1 MTQGTAFPYQDFGFL
16 NFGVGLIVSHPAMR
30 SLALLLSS
38 VCVAAPVLPPGP
50 ADHVPPGAY
59 KAGQSPA
66 DAMKTMSLPPGFQVS
81 LVAAEPKVVQ
91 PIAMCFDERG
101 RLWVVEGMSYPKKRP
116 DGTGNDR
123 ILILE
128 DVKKDG
134 SYAKVTVFK
143 DGLNL
148 VSGIEVGHGG
158 VWVGAAPEFL
168 FIPKDADDKA
178 GQPVVLLD
186 GWGFHDTHETLNS
199 FVWGPDGWLY
209 GNHGV
214 FTHSVVGKPGTP
226 DEQRVKINAGVWRYH
241 PIRHVFEVFAEGTS
255 NPWGLDYDARGEF
268 FNTAC
273 VIPHLYHILPGA
285 RYQRQAGQHFN
296 AFTYDDI
303 KTIADHAHYAGGRVH
318 RPDPLK
324 VPESTD
330 AVGGGHAHSG
340 LAIYN
345 GDNFPEAYRGML
357 IFGNLHGHRLV
368 SDQVL
373 PEGSGFAGRHGN
385 DFLRSN
391 DATFIPV
398 SQRVGPDGALYVSDW
413 SDVQVCHNNTQEIW
427 DRSNGRLY
435 RVSFGNPANRSA
447 DLARIRDD
455 ELVEIALTDTNEY
468 YVRQARKVL
477 AERSLSGKAPMA
489 DSARARL
496 REVLTG
502 SADPLRRLR
511 ALWALQSTNLLDDA
525 LLAGG
530 LKDADPSVRGWAV
543 RLIAQQ
549 WTAGVPALAALAKV
563 ESSPVVRRE
572 LASALSYLP
581 LAQRAAIAEPLLAI
595 AEDAKDHN
603 IPLLLWYGIEPLV
616 GADAARGLA
625 LAAACRHPQTTDFI
639 YRRLA
644 SDAGAR
650 AQVLAIA
657 AREADA
663 ARRATLVSR
672 VVDGVRQAGSF
683 AAPAGWPALVA
694 GLRQGASPDLLANLH
709 ELDALAGDEAS
720 RAYYR
725 GHLADAK
732 APLPARQRALAVLV
746 AARDRGAA
754 PVIHKAFA
762 EKTTPSFRRALI
774 QALATV
780 GDADSPAVLL
790 GRFGVFSPEQL
801 NDAVAA
807 LASNAV
813 GGKALLAAVAAGQ
826 ADKALLSPLVV
837 RQLKSLGDQAL
848 DAQLAAVVGVVNA
861 TKADFAKNKARYE
874 AMLKPEAVRKGDIAA
889 GRQLFASTCGI
900 CHTFGYTGNQVGP
913 GLAGSNIGKLDYFL
927 ENVLNPNGVIGKDYQ
942 LNVFKLKGG
951 ATMSGIV
958 QFEDAQSFRLV
969 MPGGAKFTVAK
980 GEVEKREIL
989 PMSLMPEGLLD
1000 ALSKEQV
1007 INLVAYLQYP
1017 DGFPAT
1023 APGVWRLEGAI
1034 EGESLKVL
1042 SVTGGKT
1049 GGQKMGAFKASRWSG
1064 NDHLWWTGGKVGD
1077 TLTLALPVAAKGT
1090 YEVKFVGTKAHDY
1103 GTFELRLDGKPLGVE
1118 GYDFYNPAEVVTTG
1132 ELNGGR
1138 HELDAGEHRLEIK
1151 ILAPNPAATPRN
1163 MFGLDYL
1170 KLERK

>member
-1 MTQGTAFPYQDFGFL
+1 MRLFALFL
-16 NFGVGLIVSHPAMR
+16 ASA
-30 SLALLLSS
+30 
-38 VCVAAPVLPPGP
+38 CVAAPALPPGP
-50 ADHVPPGAY
+50 AVRVAPGAY
-59 KAGQSPA
+59 KSGQTPA
-66 DAMKTMSLPPGFQVS
+66 DAMRTMSLPPGFQVS

-101 RLWVVEGMSYPKKRP
+101 RLWVVEGMGYPKKRP
-116 DGTGNDR
+116 EGQGADR

-143 DGLNL
+143 EGLNL

-168 FIPKDADDKA
+168 FIPKDANDKA

-214 FTHSVVGKPGTP
+214 FTHSVVGKPGAP
-226 DEQRVKINAGVWRYH
+226 DAERQKINAGVWRYH
-241 PIRHVFEVFAEGTS
+241 PTRHVFEIFAEGTS
-255 NPWGLDYDARGEF
+255 NPWGLDYDAHGEF

-296 AFTYDDI
+296 PYTYDDI
-303 KTIADHAHYAGGRVH
+303 KTIADHAHYAGAKIH
-318 RPDPLK
+318 RPDALK
-324 VPESTD
+324 VPETTD

-345 GDNFPEAYRGML
+345 GDNFPAAYRGLL

-368 SDQVL
+368 SDQVV

-427 DRSNGRLY
+427 DRTNGRLY
-435 RVSFGNPANRSA
+435 RVSYGEAKSRA
-447 DLARIRDD
+447 RDLRALGGE
-455 ELVEIALTDTNEY
+455 ELVALALDDANEY
-468 YVRQARKVL
+468 FVRQARKVL
-477 AERSLSGKAPMA
+477 AERGAVEGAARQFLVAALKEAGPAP
-489 DSARARL
+489 
-496 REVLTG
+496 
-502 SADPLRRLR
+502 RRLR
-511 ALWALQSTNLLDDA
+511 ALWALQSTGSLDDA
-525 LLAGG
+525 LLAGA
-530 LKDADPSVRGWAV
+530 LQDADPSVRGWAV
-543 RLIAQQ
+543 RLIAQE
-549 WTAGVPALAALAKV
+549 WTAGVPALAELAKT
-563 ESSPVVRRE
+563 EPSAQVRRE

-581 LAQRAAIAEPLLAI
+581 LERRAAIAEPLLAR
-595 AEDAKDHN
+595 AEDAQDHN

-616 GADAARGLA
+616 GADAVRGLA
-625 LAAACRHPQTTDFI
+625 LAEVCRHPRTVDFI

-644 SDAGAR
+644 GDAAAR
-650 AQVLAIA
+650 AQVLSLAL
-657 AREADA
+657 RVSDS

-672 VVDGVRQAGSF
+672 VVEGVRQAGSF
-683 AAPAGWPALVA
+683 SAPEGWAVLVA
-694 GLRQGASPDLLANLH
+694 GLRQGASPDLLANLN

-725 GHLADAK
+725 GHLADEK

-746 AARDRGAA
+746 ASRDRAAA
-754 PVIHKAFA
+754 PVIHQVFA
-762 EKTTPSFRRALI
+762 EKTTPSFRRSLI

-780 GDADSPAVLL
+780 SDEASPAVLL

-801 NDAVAA
+801 TDAVAA
-807 LASNAV
+807 LASNAA
-813 GGKALLAAVAAGQ
+813 GGKALLAAVAAGK
-826 ADKALLSPLVV
+826 ADKTQLSPLVV
-837 RQLKSLGDQAL
+837 RQLKSLGDKEL

-861 TKADFAKNKARYE
+861 TKADFAKNKAKYE
-874 AMLKPEAVRKGDIAA
+874 AMLKPEAIRKGDITA
-889 GRQLFASTCGI
+889 GRQLFTSACGI

-980 GEVEKREIL
+980 GEVEQREIL

-1000 ALSKEQV
+1000 ALAKEQV
-1007 INLVAYLQYP
+1007 INLVAYLQFP
-1017 DGFPAT
+1017 DGFPAA
-1023 APGVWRLEGAI
+1023 APGVWRLEGAL
-1034 EGESLKVL
+1034 EGETLKVL

-1049 GGQKMGAFKASRWSG
+1049 SGQKMTSFKASRWSG

-1077 TLTLALPVAAKGT
+1077 TLTLALPVSAKGT

-1103 GTFELRLDGKPLGVE
+1103 GSFELRLDGRLLGEE
-1118 GYDFYNPAEVVTTG
+1118 GYDFYHPAEVVTTG
-1132 ELNGGR
+1132 ELNAGR
-1138 HELDAGEHRLEIK
+1138 HELDVGEHRLEIK

>member
-1 MTQGTAFPYQDFGFL
+1 
-16 NFGVGLIVSHPAMR
+16 MR
-30 SLALLLSS
+30 FLALFLVSA
-38 VCVAAPVLPPGP
+38 CVAAPALPPGP
-50 ADHVPPGAY
+50 VVRIAPGAY
-59 KAGQSPA
+59 KNGQTAA
-66 DAMKTMSLPPGFQVS
+66 DAMKSMSLPKGFQVS

-116 DGTGNDR
+116 DGTGPDR

-134 SYAKVTVFK
+134 SYSKVTVFK

-178 GQPVVLLD
+178 GKPVVLLD
-186 GWGFHDTHETLNS
+186 GWGFQDTHETLNS

-214 FTHSVVGKPGTP
+214 FTHSVVGKPGAP
-226 DEQRVKINAGVWRYH
+226 DTKRVKINAGVWRFH
-241 PIRHVFEVFAEGTS
+241 PTRHIFEVFAEGTS
-255 NPWGLDYDARGEF
+255 NPWGLDYNARGEF

-296 AFTYDDI
+296 PFTYDDI
-303 KTIADHAHYAGGRVH
+303 KTIADHAHYAGGRIH
-318 RPDPLK
+318 KPDPLK
-324 VPESTD
+324 IPETTD

-368 SDQVL
+368 SDQV
-373 PEGSGFAGRHGN
+373 EAAGSGFVGHHGN

-398 SQRVGPDGALYVSDW
+398 SQRVGPDGALYLSDW

-427 DRSNGRLY
+427 DRTNGRIY
-435 RVSFGNPANRSA
+435 RVGFGNPVSRARDLGALA
-447 DLARIRDD
+447 DA
-455 ELVEIALTDTNEY
+455 ELVEVALADANEY
-468 YVRQARKVL
+468 FVRQARKVL
-477 AERSLSGKAPMA
+477 AERGLAGVRISGESREK
-489 DSARARL
+489 L
-496 REVLTG
+496 RSVLT
-502 SADPLRRLR
+502 SEADPLRRLR
-511 ALWALQSTNLLDDA
+511 ALWILQSANLLDDA
-525 LLAGG
+525 LLAAS
-530 LKDADPSVRGWAV
+530 LKDVDPSVRGWAV

-549 WTAGVPALAALAKV
+549 WTAGVPALAELAKT
-563 ESSPVVRRE
+563 ESSAQVRRE

-581 LAQRAAIAEPLLAI
+581 LSQRAAIAEPLLAR

-625 LAAACRHPQTTDFI
+625 LATVSRHPQTTDFI

-644 SDAGAR
+644 SDARAR
-650 AQVLAIA
+650 AQVLALA
-657 AREADA
+657 LREQDT
-663 ARRATLVSR
+663 ARRAPLVAR
-672 VVDGVRQAGSF
+672 VVEGVRQSGSF
-683 AAPAGWPALVA
+683 SAPEGWAALVA
-694 GLRQGASPDLLANLH
+694 ALRQGASPDLLANLN
-709 ELDALAGDEAS
+709 ELDALTGDEAS

-725 GHLADAK
+725 AHLADEK

-746 AARDRGAA
+746 ASRDRAA
-754 PVIHKAFA
+754 ALVIHQVFA

-780 GDADSPAVLL
+780 GDAASPAVLL
-790 GRFGVFSPEQL
+790 GHFGVFSPEQL

-807 LASNAV
+807 LAGNAA
-813 GGKALLAAVAAGQ
+813 GGKALLAAVAAGK

-837 RQLKSLGDQAL
+837 RQLKSLGDQEL
-848 DAQLAAVVGVVNA
+848 DAQLTTIVGVVNA
-861 TKADFAKNKARYE
+861 TKADFAKNKAKYE
-874 AMLKPEAVRKGDIAA
+874 AMLTPVAVRKGDIAA
-889 GRQLFASTCGI
+889 GRQLFTSACGI
-900 CHTFGYTGNQVGP
+900 CHTFGTVGNLVGP

-942 LNVFKLKGG
+942 LNVFKLKSG

-980 GEVEKREIL
+980 GEVEKRETL

-1000 ALSKEQV
+1000 ALTKNQV
-1007 INLVAYLQYP
+1007 INLVAYLQNP
-1017 DGFPAT
+1017 DGFPAS
-1023 APGVWRLEGAI
+1023 AAGVWRLEGAI
-1034 EGESLKVL
+1034 EGETLKVL
-1042 SVTGGKT
+1042 AVTGGKT
-1049 GGQKMGAFKASRWSG
+1049 ASQKMGAFKASRWSG

-1077 TLTLALPVAAKGT
+1077 TLTLALPIAAKGT

-1103 GTFELRLDGKPLGVE
+1103 GAFELRLDGKLLGEE

-1138 HELDAGEHRLEIK
+1138 HELDIGEHRLEIK

-1163 MFGLDYL
+1163 MFGLDYV

>member
-1 MTQGTAFPYQDFGFL
+1 
-16 NFGVGLIVSHPAMR
+16 MR
-30 SLALLLSS
+30 FLALFLVSA
-38 VCVAAPVLPPGP
+38 CVAAPALPPGP
-50 ADHVPPGAY
+50 VVRIAPGAY
-59 KAGQSPA
+59 KNGQTAA
-66 DAMKTMSLPPGFQVS
+66 DAMKSMSLPKGFQVS

-116 DGTGNDR
+116 DGTGPDR

-134 SYAKVTVFK
+134 SYSKVTVFK

-178 GQPVVLLD
+178 GKPVVLLD
-186 GWGFHDTHETLNS
+186 GWGFQDTHETLNS

-214 FTHSVVGKPGTP
+214 FTHSVVGKPGAP
-226 DEQRVKINAGVWRYH
+226 DTKRVKINAGVWRFH
-241 PIRHVFEVFAEGTS
+241 PTRHIFEVFAEGTS

-296 AFTYDDI
+296 PFTYDDI
-303 KTIADHAHYAGGRVH
+303 KTIADHAHYAGGRIH
-318 RPDPLK
+318 KPDPLK
-324 VPESTD
+324 IPETTD

-368 SDQVL
+368 SDQV
-373 PEGSGFAGRHGN
+373 EAAGSGFVGHHGN

-398 SQRVGPDGALYVSDW
+398 SQRVGPDGALYLSDW

-427 DRSNGRLY
+427 DRTNGRIY
-435 RVSFGNPANRSA
+435 RVSFGNPVSRARDLGALA
-447 DLARIRDD
+447 DA
-455 ELVEIALTDTNEY
+455 ELVEVALADANEY
-468 YVRQARKVL
+468 FVRQARKVL
-477 AERSLSGKAPMA
+477 AERGLAGVRISGESREK
-489 DSARARL
+489 L
-496 REVLTG
+496 RSVLT
-502 SADPLRRLR
+502 SEADPLRRLR
-511 ALWALQSTNLLDDA
+511 ALWILQSANLLDDA
-525 LLAGG
+525 LLAAS
-530 LKDADPSVRGWAV
+530 LKDADPSVRGWSV

-549 WTAGVPALAALAKV
+549 WTAGVPALAELAKT
-563 ESSPVVRRE
+563 ESSAQVRRE

-581 LAQRAAIAEPLLAI
+581 LSQRAAIAEPLLAR

-625 LAAACRHPQTTDFI
+625 LAAISRHPQTTDFI

-644 SDAGAR
+644 SDARAR
-650 AQVLAIA
+650 AQVLALA
-657 AREADA
+657 LREQDT
-663 ARRATLVSR
+663 ARRAPLVAR
-672 VVDGVRQAGSF
+672 VVEGVRQSGSF
-683 AAPAGWPALVA
+683 SAPEGWAALVA
-694 GLRQGASPDLLANLH
+694 ALRQGASPDLLANLN

-720 RAYYR
+720 RAFYR
-725 GHLADAK
+725 AHLADEK

-746 AARDRGAA
+746 ASRDRAAA
-754 PVIHKAFA
+754 PVIHEVFA

-780 GDADSPAVLL
+780 GDAASPAVLL
-790 GRFGVFSPEQL
+790 GHFGVFSPEQL
-801 NDAVAA
+801 GDAVAA
-807 LASNAV
+807 LAGNAA
-813 GGKALLAAVAAGQ
+813 GGKALLAAVAAGK

-837 RQLKSLGDQAL
+837 RQLKSLGDQEL
-848 DAQLAAVVGVVNA
+848 DAQLTAIVGVVNA
-861 TKADFAKNKARYE
+861 TKADFAKNKAKYE
-874 AMLKPEAVRKGDIAA
+874 AMLTPVAVRKGDIAA
-889 GRQLFASTCGI
+889 GRQLFTSACGI
-900 CHTFGYTGNQVGP
+900 CHTFGTVGNLVGP

-942 LNVFKLKGG
+942 LNVFKLKSG

-980 GEVEKREIL
+980 GEVEKRETL

-1000 ALSKEQV
+1000 ALTKNQV
-1007 INLVAYLQYP
+1007 INLVAYLQNP
-1017 DGFPAT
+1017 DGFPAS
-1023 APGVWRLEGAI
+1023 AAGVWRLEGAI
-1034 EGESLKVL
+1034 EGETLKVL
-1042 SVTGGKT
+1042 AITGGKT
-1049 GGQKMGAFKASRWSG
+1049 ASQKMGAFKASRWSG

-1077 TLTLALPVAAKGT
+1077 TLTLALPIAAKGT

-1103 GTFELRLDGKPLGVE
+1103 GAFELRLDGKLLGEE

-1132 ELNGGR
+1132 ELNGGQ
-1138 HELDAGEHRLEIK
+1138 HELDIGEHRLEIK

-1163 MFGLDYL
+1163 MFGLDYV

>member
-1 MTQGTAFPYQDFGFL
+1 
-16 NFGVGLIVSHPAMR
+16 MR
-30 SLALLLSS
+30 LLALFLASA
-38 VCVAAPVLPPGP
+38 CVAAPALPPGP
-50 ADHVPPGAY
+50 AVRVPPGAY
-59 KAGQSPA
+59 KTGQSPA

-101 RLWVVEGMSYPKKRP
+101 RLWVVEGMAYPKKRP
-116 DGTGNDR
+116 DGQGADR

-134 SYAKVTVFK
+134 SYAKVTVFME
-143 DGLNL
+143 GLNL

-178 GQPVVLLD
+178 GKPVVLLD

-226 DEQRVKINAGVWRYH
+226 DAERKKINAGVWRYH
-241 PIRHVFEVFAEGTS
+241 PTRHVFEIFAEGTS
-255 NPWGLDYDARGEF
+255 NPWGLDYDAQGEF

-296 AFTYDDI
+296 PFTYDDI
-303 KTIADHAHYAGGRVH
+303 KTIADHAHYAGFKVH
-318 RPDPLK
+318 RPDALK
-324 VPESTD
+324 VPETTD

-345 GDNFPEAYRGML
+345 GDNFPAAYRGML

-368 SDQVL
+368 SDQVV
-373 PEGSGFAGRHGN
+373 PEGSGFAGHHGN

-427 DRSNGRLY
+427 DRSNGRIY
-435 RVSFGNPANRSA
+435 RVSFGNPASRAGDMTRWTSHE
-447 DLARIRDD
+447 LAGATLDD
-455 ELVEIALTDTNEY
+455 ANEY
-468 YVRQARKVL
+468 FVRQARKVL
-477 AERSLSGKAPMA
+477 AERGPVEGAARQLLLAALKEPGPAP
-489 DSARARL
+489 
-496 REVLTG
+496 
-502 SADPLRRLR
+502 RRLR
-511 ALWALQSTNLLDDA
+511 ALWALQSTGSLDDA
-525 LLAGG
+525 LLAGA
-530 LKDADPSVRGWAV
+530 LKDDAPAVRGWAV

-549 WTAGVPALAALAKV
+549 WTAGVPALAALAKT
-563 ESSPVVRRE
+563 ENSPQVRRE
-572 LASALSYLP
+572 LASALAYLP
-581 LAQRAAIAEPLLAI
+581 LAQRAAIAEPLLAR

-616 GADAARGLA
+616 GADAERGLA
-625 LAAACRHPQTTDFI
+625 LAAVCLHPRTVDFI

-650 AQVLAIA
+650 AQVLALA
-657 AREADA
+657 ARETDA

-672 VVDGVRQAGSF
+672 VVEGVRQAGSF

-694 GLRQGASPDLLANLH
+694 GLRQGASPDLLANLN
-709 ELDALAGDEAS
+709 ELDALTGDEAS

-725 GHLADAK
+725 GHLADEK

-746 AARDRGAA
+746 ASRDRAAA
-754 PVIHKAFA
+754 PVIHRIFA
-762 EKTTPSFRRALI
+762 EKTTPGFRRALI
-774 QALATV
+774 QALAAV

-790 GRFGVFSPEQL
+790 GRFGVFSPEQR

-807 LASNAV
+807 LASNVA
-813 GGKALLAAVAAGQ
+813 GGKALLAAVAAGK
-826 ADKALLSPLVV
+826 ADKSLLSPLVV
-837 RQLKSLGDQAL
+837 RQLKSLGDQEL

-861 TKADFAKNKARYE
+861 TKADFAKNKAKYE
-874 AMLKPEAVRKGDIAA
+874 AILKPEAIRKGDIAA
-889 GRQLFASTCGI
+889 GRQLFASACGI
-900 CHTFGYTGNQVGP
+900 CHTFGYGGNQVGP

-1007 INLVAYLQYP
+1007 INLVAYLQFP
-1017 DGFPAT
+1017 DGFPVT

-1049 GGQKMGAFKASRWSG
+1049 SGQKMTAFKASRWSG

-1077 TLTLALPVAAKGT
+1077 TLTLALPVAAKGV

-1103 GTFELRLDGKPLGVE
+1103 GSFELRLDGKLLGVE

-1138 HELDAGEHRLEIK
+1138 HELDAGEHRLEVK

>member
-1 MTQGTAFPYQDFGFL
+1 
-16 NFGVGLIVSHPAMR
+16 MR
-30 SLALLLSS
+30 FLALFLVSA
-38 VCVAAPVLPPGP
+38 CVAAPALPPGP
-50 ADHVPPGAY
+50 VVRIAPGAY
-59 KAGQSPA
+59 KNGQTAA
-66 DAMKTMSLPPGFQVS
+66 DAMKSMSLPKGFQVS

-116 DGTGNDR
+116 DGTGPDR

-134 SYAKVTVFK
+134 SYSKVTVFK

-178 GQPVVLLD
+178 GKPVVLLD
-186 GWGFHDTHETLNS
+186 GWGFQDTHETLNS

-214 FTHSVVGKPGTP
+214 FTHSVVGKPGAP
-226 DEQRVKINAGVWRYH
+226 DTKRVKINAGVWRFH
-241 PIRHVFEVFAEGTS
+241 PTRHIFEVFAEGTS
-255 NPWGLDYDARGEF
+255 NPWGLDYNARGEF

-296 AFTYDDI
+296 PFTYDDI
-303 KTIADHAHYAGGRVH
+303 KTIADHAHYAGGRIH
-318 RPDPLK
+318 KPDPLK
-324 VPESTD
+324 IPETTD

-368 SDQVL
+368 SDQVE
-373 PEGSGFAGRHGN
+373 PAGSGFVGHHGN

-398 SQRVGPDGALYVSDW
+398 SQRVGPDGALYLSDW

-427 DRSNGRLY
+427 DRTNGRIY
-435 RVSFGNPANRSA
+435 RVSFGNPVSRARDLGALA
-447 DLARIRDD
+447 DA
-455 ELVEIALTDTNEY
+455 ELVEVALADANEY
-468 YVRQARKVL
+468 FVRQARKVL
-477 AERSLSGKAPMA
+477 AERGLAGVRISGESREK
-489 DSARARL
+489 L
-496 REVLTG
+496 RSVLT
-502 SADPLRRLR
+502 SEADPLRRLR
-511 ALWALQSTNLLDDA
+511 ALWILQSANLLDDA
-525 LLAGG
+525 LLAAS

-549 WTAGVPALAALAKV
+549 WTAGVPALAELAKS
-563 ESSPVVRRE
+563 ESSVQVRRE

-581 LAQRAAIAEPLLAI
+581 LSQRAAIAEPLLAR

-625 LAAACRHPQTTDFI
+625 LAAISRHPQTTDFI

-644 SDAGAR
+644 SDARAR
-650 AQVLAIA
+650 SQVLALA
-657 AREADA
+657 LREQDT
-663 ARRATLVSR
+663 ARRAPLVAR
-672 VVDGVRQAGSF
+672 VVEGVRQSGSF
-683 AAPAGWPALVA
+683 SAPEGWAALVA
-694 GLRQGASPDLLANLH
+694 ALRQGASPDLLANLN

-720 RAYYR
+720 RAFYR
-725 GHLADAK
+725 AHLADEK

-746 AARDRGAA
+746 ASRDRAA
-754 PVIHKAFA
+754 ALVIHQVFA

-780 GDADSPAVLL
+780 GDAASPAVLL
-790 GRFGVFSPEQL
+790 GHFGVFSPEQL

-807 LASNAV
+807 LAGNAA
-813 GGKALLAAVAAGQ
+813 GGKALLAAVAAGK

-837 RQLKSLGDQAL
+837 RQLKSLGDQEL
-848 DAQLAAVVGVVNA
+848 DAQLTAIVGVVNA
-861 TKADFAKNKARYE
+861 TKADFAKNKAKYE
-874 AMLKPEAVRKGDIAA
+874 AMLTPVAVRKGDIAA
-889 GRQLFASTCGI
+889 GRQLFTSACGI
-900 CHTFGYTGNQVGP
+900 CHTFGTVGNLVGP

-942 LNVFKLKGG
+942 LNVFKLKSG

-980 GEVEKREIL
+980 GEVEKRETL

-1000 ALSKEQV
+1000 ALTKEQV
-1007 INLVAYLQYP
+1007 INLVAYLQNP
-1017 DGFPAT
+1017 DGFPAS
-1023 APGVWRLEGAI
+1023 AAGVWRLEGAI
-1034 EGESLKVL
+1034 EGETLKVL
-1042 SVTGGKT
+1042 AITGGKT
-1049 GGQKMGAFKASRWSG
+1049 ASQKMGAFKASRWSG

-1077 TLTLALPVAAKGT
+1077 TLTLALPIAAKGT

-1103 GTFELRLDGKPLGVE
+1103 GAFELRLDGKLLGEE

-1138 HELDAGEHRLEIK
+1138 HELDVGEHRLEIK

-1163 MFGLDYL
+1163 MFGLDYV

>member
-1 MTQGTAFPYQDFGFL
+1 
-16 NFGVGLIVSHPAMR
+16 MR
-30 SLALLLSS
+30 FLALFLVSA
-38 VCVAAPVLPPGP
+38 CVAAPALPPGP
-50 ADHVPPGAY
+50 VVRIAPGAY
-59 KAGQSPA
+59 KNGQTAA
-66 DAMKTMSLPPGFQVS
+66 DAMKSMSLPKGFQVS

-116 DGTGNDR
+116 DGTGPDR

-134 SYAKVTVFK
+134 SYSKVTVFK

-178 GQPVVLLD
+178 GKPVVLLD
-186 GWGFHDTHETLNS
+186 GWGFQDTHETLNS

-214 FTHSVVGKPGTP
+214 FTHSVVGKPGAP
-226 DEQRVKINAGVWRYH
+226 DTKRVKINAGVWRFH
-241 PIRHVFEVFAEGTS
+241 PTRHIFEVFAEGTS

-296 AFTYDDI
+296 PFTYDDI
-303 KTIADHAHYAGGRVH
+303 KTIADHAHYAGGRIH
-318 RPDPLK
+318 KPDPLK
-324 VPESTD
+324 IPETTD

-368 SDQVL
+368 SDQV
-373 PEGSGFAGRHGN
+373 EAAGSGFVGHHGN

-398 SQRVGPDGALYVSDW
+398 SQRVGPDGALYLSDW

-427 DRSNGRLY
+427 DRTNGRIY
-435 RVSFGNPANRSA
+435 RVSFGNPVSRARDLGALA
-447 DLARIRDD
+447 DA
-455 ELVEIALTDTNEY
+455 ELVEVALADANEY
-468 YVRQARKVL
+468 FVRQARKVL
-477 AERSLSGKAPMA
+477 AERGLAGVRISGESREK
-489 DSARARL
+489 L
-496 REVLTG
+496 RSVLT
-502 SADPLRRLR
+502 SEADPLRRLR
-511 ALWALQSTNLLDDA
+511 ALWILQSANLLDDA
-525 LLAGG
+525 LLAAS
-530 LKDADPSVRGWAV
+530 LKDVDPSVRGWAV

-549 WTAGVPALAALAKV
+549 WTAGVPALAELAKS
-563 ESSPVVRRE
+563 ESSVQVRRE

-581 LAQRAAIAEPLLAI
+581 LSQRAAIAEPLLAR

-625 LAAACRHPQTTDFI
+625 LAAISRHPQTTDFI

-644 SDAGAR
+644 SDARAR
-650 AQVLAIA
+650 SQVLALA
-657 AREADA
+657 LREQDT
-663 ARRATLVSR
+663 ARRAPLVAR
-672 VVDGVRQAGSF
+672 VVEGVRQSGSF
-683 AAPAGWPALVA
+683 SAPEGWAALVA
-694 GLRQGASPDLLANLH
+694 ALRQGASPDLLANLN

-720 RAYYR
+720 RAFYR
-725 GHLADAK
+725 AHLADEK

-746 AARDRGAA
+746 ASRDRAAA
-754 PVIHKAFA
+754 PVIHEVFA

-780 GDADSPAVLL
+780 GDAASPAVLL
-790 GRFGVFSPEQL
+790 GHFGVFSPEQL
-801 NDAVAA
+801 GDAVAS
-807 LASNAV
+807 LAGNAA
-813 GGKALLAAVAAGQ
+813 GGKALLAAVAAGK

-837 RQLKSLGDQAL
+837 RQLKSLGDQEL
-848 DAQLAAVVGVVNA
+848 DAQLTAIVGVVNA
-861 TKADFAKNKARYE
+861 TKADFAKNKAKYE
-874 AMLKPEAVRKGDIAA
+874 AMLTPVAVRKGDIAA
-889 GRQLFASTCGI
+889 GRQLFTSACGI
-900 CHTFGYTGNQVGP
+900 CHTFGTVGNLVGP

-942 LNVFKLKGG
+942 LNVFKLKSG

-980 GEVEKREIL
+980 GEVEKRETL

-1000 ALSKEQV
+1000 ALTKNQV
-1007 INLVAYLQYP
+1007 INLVAYLQNP
-1017 DGFPAT
+1017 DGFPAS
-1023 APGVWRLEGAI
+1023 AAGVWRLEGAI
-1034 EGESLKVL
+1034 EGENLKVL
-1042 SVTGGKT
+1042 AVTGGKT
-1049 GGQKMGAFKASRWSG
+1049 ASQKMGAFKASRWSG

-1077 TLTLALPVAAKGT
+1077 TLTLALPIAAKGT

-1103 GTFELRLDGKPLGVE
+1103 GAFELRLDGKLLGEE

-1138 HELDAGEHRLEIK
+1138 HELDIGEHRLEIK

-1163 MFGLDYL
+1163 MFGLDYV

>member
-1 MTQGTAFPYQDFGFL
+1 
-16 NFGVGLIVSHPAMR
+16 MR
-30 SLALLLSS
+30 FLALLFASA
-38 VCVAAPVLPPGP
+38 CVAAPALPPGP
-50 ADHVPPGAY
+50 AVRVAPGAY
-59 KAGQSPA
+59 KTGQTPT

-116 DGTGNDR
+116 DGQGADR

-128 DVKKDG
+128 DVQKDG

-143 DGLNL
+143 EGLNL

-158 VWVGAAPEFL
+158 VWIGAAPEFL
-168 FIPKDADDKA
+168 FIPKDANDKA
-178 GQPVVLLD
+178 GNPVVLLD
-186 GWGFHDTHETLNS
+186 GWGFQDTHETLNS

-226 DEQRVKINAGVWRYH
+226 DAERKKINAGVWRFH
-241 PIRHVFEVFAEGTS
+241 PTRQIFEVFAEGTS
-255 NPWGLDYDARGEF
+255 NPWGLDFDAHGEF

-296 AFTYDDI
+296 PFTYDDI
-303 KTIADHAHYAGGRVH
+303 KTIADHAHYAGGRIH
-318 RPDPLK
+318 KPDPLK
-324 VPESTD
+324 IPETTD

-345 GDNFPEAYRGML
+345 GDNFPAAYRGML

-368 SDQVL
+368 SDQVV
-373 PEGSGFAGRHGN
+373 PEGSGFAGHHGN

-398 SQRVGPDGALYVSDW
+398 SQRIGPDGALYVSDW

-435 RVSFGNPANRSA
+435 RVSYGNPVSRAHDLGKLA
-447 DLARIRDD
+447 DA
-455 ELVEIALTDTNEY
+455 ELVEIALADANEY
-468 YVRQARKVL
+468 FVRQARKVL
-477 AERSLSGKAPMA
+477 AERGLAGVRIAGESREK
-489 DSARARL
+489 L
-496 REVLTG
+496 RSVLTAD
-502 SADPLRRLR
+502 ADPLRRLR
-511 ALWALQSTNLLDDA
+511 ALWVLQSANLLDDA
-525 LLAGG
+525 LLAGA
-530 LKDADPSVRGWAV
+530 LKDAEPSVRGWAV

-549 WTAGVPALAALAKV
+549 WTAGVPALAALAKT
-563 ESSPVVRRE
+563 EPSAQVRRE

-581 LAQRAAIAEPLLAI
+581 LAQRAAIAEPLLAR
-595 AEDAKDHN
+595 AEDASDHN

-616 GADAARGLA
+616 GADAGRGLA
-625 LAAACRHPQTTDFI
+625 LAAVSRHPRTTDFI

-657 AREADA
+657 ARETDA
-663 ARRATLVSR
+663 TRRATLVSR
-672 VVDGVRQAGSF
+672 VVEGVRQAGSF
-683 AAPAGWPALVA
+683 AAPAGWPTLVA
-694 GLRQGASPDLLANLH
+694 GLRQGASPDLLANLN
-709 ELDALAGDEAS
+709 ELDALTGDESS
-720 RAYYR
+720 RAFYR
-725 GHLADAK
+725 GHLAEVK

-746 AARDRGAA
+746 ASRDRAAA
-754 PVIHKAFA
+754 PVIHRVFA
-762 EKTTPSFRRALI
+762 EQTTPSFRRALI

-807 LASNAV
+807 LASNAA
-813 GGKALLAAVAAGQ
+813 GGKALLAAVAAGK

-837 RQLKSLGDQAL
+837 RQLKSLGDKDL
-848 DAQLAAVVGVVNA
+848 DGQLAAVVGVVNA
-861 TKADFAKNKARYE
+861 TKADFAKTKAKYE
-874 AMLKPEAVRKGDIAA
+874 AMLKPDAVRKGDIAA
-889 GRQLFASTCGI
+889 GRQLFTTSCGI
-900 CHTFGYTGNQVGP
+900 CHTFGYIGNQVGP

-958 QFEDAQSFRLV
+958 QFEDAQSFRLA

-1000 ALSKEQV
+1000 ALTKEQV
-1007 INLVAYLQYP
+1007 INLVAYLQFP

-1034 EGESLKVL
+1034 EGETLKVL
-1042 SVTGGKT
+1042 AVTGGKT
-1049 GGQKMGAFKASRWSG
+1049 SGQKMTSFKASRWSG

-1077 TLTLALPVAAKGT
+1077 TLTLALPVSAKGT

-1103 GTFELRLDGKPLGVE
+1103 GSFELRLDGKLLGEE

>member
-1 MTQGTAFPYQDFGFL
+1 
-16 NFGVGLIVSHPAMR
+16 MR
-30 SLALLLSS
+30 LLALFLASA
-38 VCVAAPVLPPGP
+38 CVAAPALPPGP
-50 ADHVPPGAY
+50 AVRVPPAAY
-59 KAGQSPA
+59 KSGQTPA
-66 DAMKTMSLPPGFQVS
+66 DAMRTMSLPPGFQVS

-101 RLWVVEGMSYPKKRP
+101 RLWVVEGMAYPKKRP
-116 DGTGNDR
+116 DGQGADR

-128 DVKKDG
+128 DVKRDG
-134 SYAKVTVFK
+134 SYAKVTVFME
-143 DGLNL
+143 GLNL

-178 GQPVVLLD
+178 GKPVVLLD

-214 FTHSVVGKPGTP
+214 FTHSVVGKPGAP
-226 DEQRVKINAGVWRYH
+226 DAERKKINAGVWRYH
-241 PIRHVFEVFAEGTS
+241 PTRHVFEIFAEGTS

-296 AFTYDDI
+296 PYTYDDI
-303 KTIADHAHYAGGRVH
+303 KTIADHAHYAGAKIH
-318 RPDPLK
+318 RPDALK
-324 VPESTD
+324 VPETTD

-345 GDNFPEAYRGML
+345 GDNFPAAYRGML

-368 SDQVL
+368 SDQVV

-427 DRSNGRLY
+427 DRTNGRLY
-435 RVSFGNPANRSA
+435 RVSFGNPVSRAG
-447 DLARIRDD
+447 DLTRWTSHELAGATLDD
-455 ELVEIALTDTNEY
+455 ANEY
-468 YVRQARKVL
+468 FVRQSRKVL
-477 AERSLSGKAPMA
+477 AERGPVAGA
-489 DSARARL
+489 ARQLLVAAL
-496 REVLTG
+496 KEAGPAT
-502 SADPLRRLR
+502 RRLR
-511 ALWALQSTNLLDDA
+511 ALWALQCTGSLDDA
-525 LLAGG
+525 LLAGA

-549 WTAGVPALAALAKV
+549 RTAGVPALAELART
-563 ESSPVVRRE
+563 EPSAQVRRE
-572 LASALSYLP
+572 LASALGYLP
-581 LAQRAAIAEPLLAI
+581 LARRAAIAEPLLAR
-595 AEDAKDHN
+595 AEDAQDHN

-625 LAAACRHPQTTDFI
+625 LAEACRHPRTVDFI

-644 SDAGAR
+644 GDPVAR
-650 AQVLAIA
+650 AQVLAVA
-657 AREADA
+657 LRVSDA

-672 VVDGVRQAGSF
+672 VVEGVRQAGSF
-683 AAPAGWPALVA
+683 VPPEGWATLVA
-694 GLRQGASPDLLANLH
+694 GLRQGASPALLADLN

-720 RAYYR
+720 RAFYR
-725 GHLADAK
+725 AHLADEK

-746 AARDRGAA
+746 AARDRAAA
-754 PVIHKAFA
+754 PVVHEVFA
-762 EKTTPSFRRALI
+762 EKTTPAFRRALI
-774 QALATV
+774 QSLATV
-780 GDADSPAVLL
+780 GDEASPAVLL

-801 NDAVAA
+801 ADAVSA
-807 LASNAV
+807 LAGNVA
-813 GGKALLAAVAAGQ
+813 GGKALLAAVEAGK
-826 ADKALLSPLVV
+826 ADKALLSPLVI
-837 RQLKSLGDQAL
+837 RQLKSLGDRSL

-874 AMLKPEAVRKGDIAA
+874 AMLKPEAVRKGDLAA
-889 GRQLFASTCGI
+889 GRQLFMSTCGI
-900 CHTFGYTGNQVGP
+900 CHTFGYSGNQVGP

-980 GEVEKREIL
+980 AEVAQREIL

-1000 ALSKEQV
+1000 ALTKEQV

-1023 APGVWRLEGAI
+1023 APGVWRLEGAT
-1034 EGESLKVL
+1034 EGETLKVL
-1042 SVTGGKT
+1042 AVTGGKT
-1049 GGQKMGAFKASRWSG
+1049 SGQKMTAFKASRWSG

-1103 GTFELRLDGKPLGVE
+1103 GTFELRLDGKLLGEE
-1118 GYDFYNPAEVVTTG
+1118 GYDFYHPAEVVTTG

-1138 HELDAGEHRLEIK
+1138 HELDAGEHRLEIR

>member
-1 MTQGTAFPYQDFGFL
+1 
-16 NFGVGLIVSHPAMR
+16 MR
-30 SLALLLSS
+30 FLALFLVSA
-38 VCVAAPVLPPGP
+38 CVAAPALPPGP
-50 ADHVPPGAY
+50 VERVAPGAY
-59 KAGQSPA
+59 KNGQTAA
-66 DAMKTMSLPPGFQVS
+66 DAMKTMSLPKGFQVS

-116 DGTGNDR
+116 DGTGADR

-143 DGLNL
+143 EGLNL

-178 GQPVVLLD
+178 GKPVVLLD

-214 FTHSVVGKPGTP
+214 FTHSVVGRPGTP
-226 DEQRVKINAGVWRYH
+226 EEKRVRINAGVWRFH
-241 PIRHVFEVFAEGTS
+241 PTRHVFEVFAEGTS

-296 AFTYDDI
+296 PFTYDDI
-303 KTIADHAHYAGGRVH
+303 KTIADHAHYAGGRIHQPVVA
-318 RPDPLK
+318 K
-324 VPESTD
+324 IPESTD
-330 AVGGGHAHSG
+330 TVGGGHAHSG

-345 GDNFPEAYRGML
+345 GDNFPAAYQGML

-368 SDQVL
+368 SDQVV
-373 PEGSGFAGRHGN
+373 PEGSGYAGRHGN

-391 DATFIPV
+391 DAHFIPV

-413 SDVQVCHNNTQEIW
+413 TDKQVCHNNNQEIW
-427 DRSNGRLY
+427 DRANGRIY
-435 RVSFGNPANRSA
+435 RVSYGKPVSRAR
-447 DLARIRDD
+447 DLA
-455 ELVEIALTDTNEY
+455 ALTDLELVGLALDDANEF

-477 AERSLSGKAPMA
+477 AERGLSGRTIAA
-489 DSARARL
+489 EARAQL
-496 REVLTG
+496 RATLS
-502 SADPLRRLR
+502 SAGPAVRRLR
-511 ALWALQSTNLLDDA
+511 ALWVLQSANLLDDA
-525 LLAGG
+525 ALAAA
-530 LKDADPSVRGWAV
+530 LQDAEPALRAWAV

-549 WTAGVPALAALAKV
+549 WTAGVPALAALVKT
-563 ESSPVVRRE
+563 EPSPQVRRE

-581 LAQRAAIAEPLLAI
+581 LAQRTAIAEPLLAR
-595 AEDAKDHN
+595 AEDAQDHN

-625 LAAACRHPQTTDFI
+625 LAALSRHPRTTDFI

-650 AQVLAIA
+650 AQVLALA
-657 AREADA
+657 ARETDA
-663 ARRATLVSR
+663 ARRATLVGR
-672 VVDGVRQAGSF
+672 VVEGVRQSGAF
-683 AAPAGWPALVA
+683 AAPEGWPALVSS
-694 GLRQGASPDLLANLH
+694 LRQGAASDLLANLN

-720 RAYYR
+720 RAFYR
-725 GHLADAK
+725 GHLADGK

-746 AARDRGAA
+746 ASRDRAAA
-754 PVIHKAFA
+754 PVIHQVFA
-762 EKTTPSFRRALI
+762 EQTTPSFRRALI

-780 GDADSPAVLL
+780 GDDASPGVLL
-790 GRFGVFSPEQL
+790 GRLASFTPEQAA
-801 NDAVAA
+801 DAVAA
-807 LASNAV
+807 LAGNAV
-813 GGKALLAAVAAGQ
+813 GGKALLAAVAEGK
-826 ADKALLSPLVV
+826 ADKAVLSPLVV

-861 TKADFAKNKARYE
+861 TKADFAKTKAKYE

-900 CHTFGYTGNQVGP
+900 CHTFGYVGNQVGP
-913 GLAGSNIGKLDYFL
+913 GLAGSNIGKLDYLL

-942 LNVFKLKGG
+942 LNVFKLKSG

-958 QFEDAQSFRLV
+958 QFEDAQSFRLAL
-969 MPGGAKFTVAK
+969 PGGAKFTVSK
-980 GEVEKREIL
+980 NEVEKREVL
-989 PMSLMPEGLLD
+989 AMSLMPEGLLE

-1007 INLVAYLQYP
+1007 INLVAYLQFP
-1017 DGFPAT
+1017 DGFPAG
-1023 APGVWRLEGAI
+1023 APGVWRLEGAL

-1049 GGQKMGAFKASRWSG
+1049 TNQKMTSFKASRWSG
-1064 NDHLWWTGGKVGD
+1064 DDQVWWTGGKVGD
-1077 TLTLALPVAAKGT
+1077 TLTLALPIAAKGI

-1103 GTFELRLDGKPLGVE
+1103 GAFELRLDGKLLGAE

-1138 HELDAGEHRLEIK
+1138 HELDVGEHRLEIK

-1170 KLERK
+1170 RLERK

>member
-1 MTQGTAFPYQDFGFL
+1 
-16 NFGVGLIVSHPAMR
+16 MR
-30 SLALLLSS
+30 FLALFFVSA
-38 VCVAAPVLPPGP
+38 CVAAPALPPGP
-50 ADHVPPGAY
+50 AERVAPSSY
-59 KAGQSPA
+59 KNGQTA
-66 DAMKTMSLPPGFQVS
+66 AEALKTMSLPKGFQVS
-81 LVAAEPKVVQ
+81 LVAGEPKVVQ

-116 DGTGNDR
+116 DGTGPDR

-143 DGLNL
+143 EGLNL

-178 GQPVVLLD
+178 GKPVVLLD
-186 GWGFHDTHETLNS
+186 GWGFQDTHETLNS

-226 DEQRVKINAGVWRYH
+226 DDKRVKINAGVWRFH
-241 PIRHVFEVFAEGTS
+241 PTRHVFEVFAEGTS
-255 NPWGLDYDARGEF
+255 NPWGLDFDARGEF

-296 AFTYDDI
+296 PFTYDDI
-303 KTIADHAHYAGGRVH
+303 KTIADHAHYAGGRIHQPTVS
-318 RPDPLK
+318 K
-324 VPESTD
+324 IPESTD
-330 AVGGGHAHSG
+330 SVGGGHAHSG

-345 GDNFPEAYRGML
+345 GDNFPAAYQGML

-368 SDQVL
+368 SDQVV
-373 PEGSGFAGRHGN
+373 PAGSGYVGHHGN

-391 DATFIPV
+391 DAHFIPV

-413 SDVQVCHNNTQEIW
+413 TDKQVCHNNTQEIW
-427 DRSNGRLY
+427 DRTNGRIY
-435 RVSFGNPANRSA
+435 RVSFGNPISRARDLGTLA
-447 DLARIRDD
+447 DA
-455 ELVEIALTDTNEY
+455 ELVELALTDANEY
-468 YVRQARKVL
+468 FVRQARKVL
-477 AERSLSGKAPMA
+477 TERGLAGVRISGESREKLRGVLSSDP
-489 DSARARL
+489 DS
-496 REVLTG
+496 
-502 SADPLRRLR
+502 LRRLR
-511 ALWALQSTNLLDDA
+511 ALWVLQSANLLDDT
-525 LLAGG
+525 LLAAS
-530 LKDADPSVRGWAV
+530 LKDADPAVRGWTV

-549 WTAGVPALAALAKV
+549 WTAGIPALSVLAKT
-563 ESSPVVRRE
+563 EPSPQVRRE
-572 LASALSYLP
+572 LASALSSLP
-581 LAQRAAIAEPLLAI
+581 LAQRAAIAEPLLSR

-625 LAAACRHPQTTDFI
+625 LAALSQHPRTTDFI

-644 SDAGAR
+644 SDTGAR
-650 AQVLAIA
+650 AQVLSLA
-657 AREADA
+657 AREPDA
-663 ARRATLVSR
+663 ARRATLVGR
-672 VVDGVRQAGSF
+672 VVEGVRQAGSF
-683 AAPAGWPALVA
+683 APPEGWAALVA
-694 GLRQGASPDLLANLH
+694 GLRQGASPELLANVN
-709 ELDALAGDEAS
+709 ELDALTGDDAS
-720 RAYYR
+720 RAFYR
-725 GHLADAK
+725 AHLADTK

-746 AARDRGAA
+746 ASRDRGAA
-754 PVIHKAFA
+754 PVIHLIFA
-762 EKTTPSFRRALI
+762 EQTTPSFRRALI

-780 GDADSPAVLL
+780 GDDASPAVLL
-790 GRFGVFSPEQL
+790 ERLTTFTPEQVA
-801 NDAVAA
+801 DAVAA
-807 LASNAV
+807 LAGNAV
-813 GGKALLAAVAAGQ
+813 GGKALLAAVAAGK

-837 RQLKSLGDQAL
+837 RQLKSLGDQSV
-848 DAQLAAVVGVVNA
+848 DAQLTAVVGVVNA
-861 TKADFAKNKARYE
+861 PKADFAKTKAKYE
-874 AMLKPEAVRKGDIAA
+874 AMLNPVAVRKGDIAA
-889 GRQLFASTCGI
+889 GRQLFASACGI
-900 CHTFGYTGNQVGP
+900 CHTFGTIGNLVGP

-942 LNVFKLKGG
+942 LNVFKLKSG

-969 MPGGAKFTVAK
+969 MPGGAKFMVAK
-980 GEVEKREIL
+980 GEVEKRETL
-989 PMSLMPEGLLD
+989 PMSLMPEGLLE
-1000 ALSKEQV
+1000 ALTKEQV
-1007 INLVAYLQYP
+1007 INLVAYLQFP
-1017 DGFPAT
+1017 DGFPAS
-1023 APGVWRLEGAI
+1023 APGVWHLEGAI

-1042 SVTGGKT
+1042 TVTGGKT
-1049 GGQKMGAFKASRWSG
+1049 ASQKMGGFKASRWSG

-1077 TLTLALPVAAKGT
+1077 TLTLALPVTAKGT

-1103 GTFELRLDGKPLGVE
+1103 GAFELRLDGKLLGEE

-1138 HELDAGEHRLEIK
+1138 HELDVGEHRLEIK

-1163 MFGLDYL
+1163 MFGLDYV
-1170 KLERK
+1170 KLEKK

>member
-1 MTQGTAFPYQDFGFL
+1 
-16 NFGVGLIVSHPAMR
+16 MR
-30 SLALLLSS
+30 FLALFLASA
-38 VCVAAPVLPPGP
+38 CVAAPALPPGP
-50 ADHVPPGAY
+50 AVRVAPGAY
-59 KAGQSPA
+59 KTGQSPT
-66 DAMKTMSLPPGFQVS
+66 DAINTMSLPPGFQVS

-101 RLWVVEGMSYPKKRP
+101 RLWVVEGMAYPKKRP
-116 DGTGNDR
+116 DGQGADR

-143 DGLNL
+143 EGLNL

-178 GQPVVLLD
+178 GKPVVLLD

-226 DEQRVKINAGVWRYH
+226 DAERKKINAGVWRYH
-241 PIRHVFEVFAEGTS
+241 PTRHVFEIFAEGTS
-255 NPWGLDYDARGEF
+255 NPWGLDYDAHGEF

-296 AFTYDDI
+296 PFTYDDI
-303 KTIADHAHYAGGRVH
+303 KTIADHAHYAGAKVH
-318 RPDPLK
+318 RPDALK
-324 VPESTD
+324 VPETTD

-345 GDNFPEAYRGML
+345 GDNFPAAYRGML

-368 SDQVL
+368 SDQVV

-427 DRSNGRLY
+427 DRSNGRIY
-435 RVSFGNPANRSA
+435 RVSFGKAVSRAGDMTRWTSHE
-447 DLARIRDD
+447 LAGATLDD
-455 ELVEIALTDTNEY
+455 ANEY
-468 YVRQARKVL
+468 FVRQARKLL
-477 AERSLSGKAPMA
+477 AERGPVEGAARQLLLAALKEPGPAP
-489 DSARARL
+489 
-496 REVLTG
+496 
-502 SADPLRRLR
+502 RRLR
-511 ALWALQSTNLLDDA
+511 ALWALQSSGSLDDA
-525 LLAGG
+525 LLAGA
-530 LKDADPSVRGWAV
+530 LKDEAPAVRGWAV

-549 WTAGVPALAALAKV
+549 WTAGVPALADLAKT
-563 ESSPVVRRE
+563 EASPQVRRE
-572 LASALSYLP
+572 LASALAYLP
-581 LAQRAAIAEPLLAI
+581 LAQRAAIAEPLLAR
-595 AEDAKDHN
+595 AEDAADHN

-616 GADAARGLA
+616 GADAERGLA
-625 LAAACRHPQTTDFI
+625 LAAVCRHPRTVDFI

-657 AREADA
+657 ARETDA
-663 ARRATLVSR
+663 ARRETLVSR
-672 VVDGVRQAGSF
+672 VVEGVRQTGSF
-683 AAPAGWPALVA
+683 AAPAGWSALVA
-694 GLRQGASPDLLANLH
+694 GLRQGASPDLLANLN
-709 ELDALAGDEAS
+709 ELDALTGDETS

-725 GHLADAK
+725 GHLADEK

-746 AARDRGAA
+746 ASRDRAAA
-754 PVIHKAFA
+754 PVIHRIFA

-774 QALATV
+774 QALAAV

-790 GRFGVFSPEQL
+790 GRFGVFSAEQL

-807 LASNAV
+807 LASNRA
-813 GGKALLAAVAAGQ
+813 GGKALLAAVAAGK

-837 RQLKSLGDQAL
+837 RQLKSLGDQEL
-848 DAQLAAVVGVVNA
+848 DGQLAAVVGVVNA
-861 TKADFAKNKARYE
+861 TKTDFAKTKAKYE

-889 GRQLFASTCGI
+889 GRQLFASSCGI

-942 LNVFKLKGG
+942 LNVFKLRSG

-980 GEVEKREIL
+980 AEVEKREIL

-1000 ALSKEQV
+1000 ALTKEQV
-1007 INLVAYLQYP
+1007 INLVAYLQFP
-1017 DGFPAT
+1017 DGFPLT

-1034 EGESLKVL
+1034 EGETLKVL

-1049 GGQKMGAFKASRWSG
+1049 SGQKMTAFKASRWSG

-1077 TLTLALPVAAKGT
+1077 TLTLALPVSAKGT

-1103 GTFELRLDGKPLGVE
+1103 GSFELRLDGKLLGVE

-1138 HELDAGEHRLEIK
+1138 HELDAGEHRLEVK

-1170 KLERK
+1170 RLERK

>member
-1 MTQGTAFPYQDFGFL
+1 
-16 NFGVGLIVSHPAMR
+16 MR
-30 SLALLLSS
+30 LLSLFLAS
-38 VCVAAPVLPPGP
+38 ACVAAPALPPGP
-50 ADHVPPGAY
+50 AEHVAPSAY
-59 KAGQSPA
+59 KTGQAPA
-66 DAMKTMSLPPGFQVS
+66 DAMRTMSLPAGFQVS

-101 RLWVVEGMSYPKKRP
+101 RLWVVEGMCYPKKRP
-116 DGTGNDR
+116 DGKGEDR

-134 SYAKVTVFK
+134 SFAKVTVFK

-214 FTHSVVGKPGTP
+214 FTHSVVGKPGAP
-226 DEQRVKINAGVWRYH
+226 DAQRLRINAGVWRYH
-241 PIRHVFEVFAEGTS
+241 PTRHVFEVFAEGTS
-255 NPWGLDYDARGEF
+255 NPWGLDYDAHGEF

-296 AFTYDDI
+296 PFTYDDI
-303 KTIADHAHYAGGRVH
+303 KTIADHAHYAGGRIH

-345 GDNFPEAYRGML
+345 GDNFPAAYRGML

-368 SDQVL
+368 SDQTVA
-373 PEGSGFAGRHGN
+373 EGSGFAGHHGN

-413 SDVQVCHNNTQEIW
+413 SDVQVCHNNTQEVW
-427 DRSNGRLY
+427 DRTNGRIY
-435 RVSFGNPANRSA
+435 RVSFGNPPSRAGDMSRWTSLE
-447 DLARIRDD
+447 LAGATLDD
-455 ELVEIALTDTNEY
+455 PNEY
-468 YVRQARKVL
+468 FVRQARKVL
-477 AERSLSGKAPMA
+477 AERGPMSGTARQLLVSALGDAGAP
-489 DSARARL
+489 
-496 REVLTG
+496 V
-502 SADPLRRLR
+502 RRLR
-511 ALWALQSTNLLDDA
+511 ALWALQSSGSLDDA
-525 LLAGG
+525 LLAVS
-530 LKDADPSVRGWAV
+530 LKDADPAVRGWSV

-549 WTAGVPALAALAKV
+549 WTAGVPALAELAKT
-563 ESSPVVRRE
+563 ETSPQVRRE
-572 LASALSYLP
+572 LASALAYLP
-581 LAQRAAIAEPLLAI
+581 LDRRAAIAEPLLAR

-625 LAAACRHPQTTDFI
+625 LAAVSRHPQTTDFI

-650 AQVLAIA
+650 AQVLALA
-657 AREADA
+657 SREQDA
-663 ARRATLVSR
+663 ARRAMLVGR
-672 VVDGVRQAGSF
+672 VVEGVRQAGSF
-683 AAPAGWPALVA
+683 TAPEGWTGLVA
-694 GLRQGASPDLLANLH
+694 GLRQGASPDLLANLN

-720 RAYYR
+720 RAFYR
-725 GHLADAK
+725 GHLADAR

-746 AARDRGAA
+746 ASRDRAAA
-754 PVIHKAFA
+754 PVIHKVFGEQPA
-762 EKTTPSFRRALI
+762 PSFRRALI

-780 GDADSPAVLL
+780 GDDASPAVLL
-790 GRFGVFSPEQL
+790 ERLATFTPEQAA
-801 NDAVAA
+801 DAVAA
-807 LASNAV
+807 LAGNAA
-813 GGKALLAAVAAGQ
+813 GGKALLAAVAAGK

-837 RQLKSLGDQAL
+837 RQLKSLADKDL
-848 DAQLAAVVGVVNA
+848 DAALAAVVGVVNA
-861 TKADFAKNKARYE
+861 TKADFAKTKARYE
-874 AMLKPEAVRKGDIAA
+874 ALLKPEAVRKGDIAA

-900 CHTFGYTGNQVGP
+900 CHTFGYIGNQVGP

-942 LNVFKLKGG
+942 LNVFKLKSG

-958 QFEDAQSFRLV
+958 QFEDAQSFRLA
-969 MPGGAKFTVAK
+969 MPGGVKFTIAK
-980 GEVEKREIL
+980 GEVEKREVL
-989 PMSLMPEGLLD
+989 SVSLMPEGLLD
-1000 ALSKEQV
+1000 ALTKEQV
-1007 INLVAYLQYP
+1007 INLVAYLQFP
-1017 DGFPAT
+1017 DGFPAA
-1023 APGVWRLEGAI
+1023 APGVWRLDGAI
-1034 EGESLKVL
+1034 EGEGLKVL
-1042 SVTGGKT
+1042 ALTGGKT
-1049 GGQKMGAFKASRWSG
+1049 SVQSMSSFKASRWSG

-1077 TLTLALPVAAKGT
+1077 TLTLALPVAAKGS
-1090 YEVKFVGTKAHDY
+1090 YDVKFVCTKAHDY
-1103 GTFELRLDGKPLGVE
+1103 GVFELRLDGKLLGAE
-1118 GYDFYNPAEVVTTG
+1118 DYDLYNPAEVVTSG
-1132 ELNGGR
+1132 ELSGGR
-1138 HELDAGEHRLEIK
+1138 HELDVGEHRLEVK

>member
-1 MTQGTAFPYQDFGFL
+1 
-16 NFGVGLIVSHPAMR
+16 MR
-30 SLALLLSS
+30 FLALFLASA
-38 VCVAAPVLPPGP
+38 CVAAPALPPGP
-50 ADHVPPGAY
+50 AIRVAPGAY
-59 KAGQSPA
+59 KTGQSPA
-66 DAMKTMSLPPGFQVS
+66 DAINTMSLPPGFQVS

-101 RLWVVEGMSYPKKRP
+101 RLWVVEGMAYPKKRP
-116 DGTGNDR
+116 DGQGADR

-143 DGLNL
+143 EGLNL

-178 GQPVVLLD
+178 GKPVVLLD

-214 FTHSVVGKPGTP
+214 FTHSVVGKPGAP
-226 DEQRVKINAGVWRYH
+226 DAERKKINAGVWRYH
-241 PIRHVFEVFAEGTS
+241 PTRHVFEIFAEGTS
-255 NPWGLDYDARGEF
+255 NPWGLDYDAHGEF

-296 AFTYDDI
+296 PFTYDDI
-303 KTIADHAHYAGGRVH
+303 KTIADHAHYAGAKVH
-318 RPDPLK
+318 RPDALK
-324 VPESTD
+324 VPETTD

-345 GDNFPEAYRGML
+345 GDNFPAAYRGML

-368 SDQVL
+368 SDQVV

-427 DRSNGRLY
+427 DRSNGRIY
-435 RVSFGNPANRSA
+435 RVSFGKAVSRAGDMTRWTSHE
-447 DLARIRDD
+447 LAGATLDD
-455 ELVEIALTDTNEY
+455 ANEY
-468 YVRQARKVL
+468 FVRQARKLL
-477 AERSLSGKAPMA
+477 AERGPVEGAARQLLLAALKEPGPAP
-489 DSARARL
+489 
-496 REVLTG
+496 
-502 SADPLRRLR
+502 RRLR
-511 ALWALQSTNLLDDA
+511 ALWALQCTGSLDDA
-525 LLAGG
+525 LLAGA
-530 LKDADPSVRGWAV
+530 LKDESPAVRGWAV

-549 WTAGVPALAALAKV
+549 WTAGVPALADLAKT
-563 ESSPVVRRE
+563 EASPQVRRE
-572 LASALSYLP
+572 LASALAYLP
-581 LAQRAAIAEPLLAI
+581 LAQRAAIAEPLLAR
-595 AEDAKDHN
+595 AEDAADHN

-616 GADAARGLA
+616 GADAERGLA
-625 LAAACRHPQTTDFI
+625 LAAACRHPQTVDFI

-657 AREADA
+657 ARETDA
-663 ARRATLVSR
+663 ARRETLVSR
-672 VVDGVRQAGSF
+672 VVEGVRQAGSF
-683 AAPAGWPALVA
+683 AAPAGWSALVA
-694 GLRQGASPDLLANLH
+694 GLRQGASPDLLANLN
-709 ELDALAGDEAS
+709 ELDALAGDES
-720 RAYYR
+720 GRAYYR
-725 GHLADAK
+725 GHLADEK

-746 AARDRGAA
+746 ASRDRAAA
-754 PVIHKAFA
+754 PVIHRIFA

-774 QALATV
+774 QALAAV

-790 GRFGVFSPEQL
+790 GRFGVFSAEQL

-807 LASNAV
+807 LASNRA
-813 GGKALLAAVAAGQ
+813 GGKALLAAVAAGK
-826 ADKALLSPLVV
+826 ADKAVLSPLVV
-837 RQLKSLGDQAL
+837 RQLKSLGDQEL

-861 TKADFAKNKARYE
+861 TKADFAKTKARYE

-889 GRQLFASTCGI
+889 GRQLFASSCGI

-942 LNVFKLKGG
+942 LNVFKLRSG

-980 GEVEKREIL
+980 AEVEKREIL

-1000 ALSKEQV
+1000 ALTKEQV
-1007 INLVAYLQYP
+1007 INLVAYLQFP
-1017 DGFPAT
+1017 DGFPVT

-1034 EGESLKVL
+1034 EGETLKVL

-1049 GGQKMGAFKASRWSG
+1049 SGQKMTAFKASRWSG

-1077 TLTLALPVAAKGT
+1077 TLTLALPVSAKGT

-1103 GTFELRLDGKPLGVE
+1103 GSFELRLDGKLLGVE

-1138 HELDAGEHRLEIK
+1138 HELDAGEHRLEVK

-1170 KLERK
+1170 RLERK

>member
-1 MTQGTAFPYQDFGFL
+1 
-16 NFGVGLIVSHPAMR
+16 MR
-30 SLALLLSS
+30 FLALFLVSA
-38 VCVAAPVLPPGP
+38 CVAAPALPPGP
-50 ADHVPPGAY
+50 ADRVQPGAY
-59 KAGQSPA
+59 KNGQTPA
-66 DAMKTMSLPPGFQVS
+66 DAMKSMSLPKGFQVS

-116 DGTGNDR
+116 DGTGPDR

-134 SYAKVTVFK
+134 SYSKVTVFK

-178 GQPVVLLD
+178 GKPVVLLD
-186 GWGFHDTHETLNS
+186 GWGFQDTHETLNS

-214 FTHSVVGKPGTP
+214 FTHSVVGKPGAP
-226 DEQRVKINAGVWRYH
+226 DTKRVKINAGVWRFH
-241 PIRHVFEVFAEGTS
+241 PTRHLFEVFAEGTS
-255 NPWGLDYDARGEF
+255 NPWGLDYDARGDF

-296 AFTYDDI
+296 PFTYDDI
-303 KTIADHAHYAGGRVH
+303 KTIADHAHYAGGRIH
-318 RPDPLK
+318 KPDPLK
-324 VPESTD
+324 IPETTD

-345 GDNFPEAYRGML
+345 GDNFPSAYRGML

-368 SDQVL
+368 SDHIE
-373 PEGSGFAGRHGN
+373 PAGSGFVGHHGN

-398 SQRVGPDGALYVSDW
+398 SQRVGPDGALYLSDW

-427 DRSNGRLY
+427 DRTNGRIY
-435 RVSFGNPANRSA
+435 RVSFGNPVSRARDLGALA
-447 DLARIRDD
+447 DA
-455 ELVEIALTDTNEY
+455 ELVEIALADANEY
-468 YVRQARKVL
+468 FVRQTRKVL
-477 AERSLSGKAPMA
+477 AERGLAGVRISGESREK
-489 DSARARL
+489 L
-496 REVLTG
+496 RSVLT
-502 SADPLRRLR
+502 SEADPLRRLR
-511 ALWALQSTNLLDDA
+511 ALWILQSTNLLDDA
-525 LLAGG
+525 LLAAS
-530 LKDADPSVRGWAV
+530 LKDADPSVRGWSV

-549 WTAGVPALAALAKV
+549 WTAGVPALAELAKS
-563 ESSPVVRRE
+563 ESSVQVRRE

-581 LAQRAAIAEPLLAI
+581 LAQRAAIAEPLLAR

-625 LAAACRHPQTTDFI
+625 LAAISRHPQTTDFI

-644 SDAGAR
+644 SDARAR
-650 AQVLAIA
+650 AQVLALA
-657 AREADA
+657 LRGQDT
-663 ARRATLVSR
+663 ARRAPLVAR
-672 VVDGVRQAGSF
+672 VVEGVRQSGSF
-683 AAPAGWPALVA
+683 SAPEGWAALVA
-694 GLRQGASPDLLANLH
+694 ALRQGASPDLLANLN

-720 RAYYR
+720 RAFYR
-725 GHLADAK
+725 AHLADEK

-746 AARDRGAA
+746 ASRDRAA
-754 PVIHKAFA
+754 ALVIHQVFA

-780 GDADSPAVLL
+780 GDAASPAVLL
-790 GRFGVFSPEQL
+790 GRFAVFSPEQL

-807 LASNAV
+807 LAGNAA
-813 GGKALLAAVAAGQ
+813 GGKALLAAVAAGK

-837 RQLKSLGDQAL
+837 RQLKSLGDQEL
-848 DAQLAAVVGVVNA
+848 DAQLTAIVGVVNA
-861 TKADFAKNKARYE
+861 TKADFAKNKAKYE
-874 AMLKPEAVRKGDIAA
+874 AMLTPVAVRKGDIAA
-889 GRQLFASTCGI
+889 GRQLFTSACGI
-900 CHTFGYTGNQVGP
+900 CHTFGTVGNLVGP

-942 LNVFKLKGG
+942 LNVFKLKSG

-958 QFEDAQSFRLV
+958 QFEDVQSFRLV

-980 GEVEKREIL
+980 GEVEKRETL
-989 PMSLMPEGLLD
+989 PMSLMPEGLLG
-1000 ALSKEQV
+1000 ALTKEQV
-1007 INLVAYLQYP
+1007 INLVAYLQNP
-1017 DGFPAT
+1017 DGFPAS
-1023 APGVWRLEGAI
+1023 APGVWHLEGAV

-1042 SVTGGKT
+1042 AITGGKT
-1049 GGQKMGAFKASRWSG
+1049 ASQKMGAFKASRWSG

-1077 TLTLALPVAAKGT
+1077 TLTLALPVAAKGN

-1103 GTFELRLDGKPLGVE
+1103 GAFELRLDGKLLGEE

-1138 HELDAGEHRLEIK
+1138 HELDVGEHRLEIK

-1163 MFGLDYL
+1163 MFGLDYV

>member
-1 MTQGTAFPYQDFGFL
+1 
-16 NFGVGLIVSHPAMR
+16 MR
-30 SLALLLSS
+30 FLALFLASA
-38 VCVAAPVLPPGP
+38 CVAAPALPPGP
-50 ADHVPPGAY
+50 AIRVAPGAY
-59 KAGQSPA
+59 KTGQSLA
-66 DAMKTMSLPPGFQVS
+66 DAINTMSLPPGFQVS

-101 RLWVVEGMSYPKKRP
+101 RLWVVEGMAYPKKRP
-116 DGTGNDR
+116 DGQGADR

-143 DGLNL
+143 EGLNL

-178 GQPVVLLD
+178 GKPVVLLD

-214 FTHSVVGKPGTP
+214 FTHSVVGKPGAP
-226 DEQRVKINAGVWRYH
+226 DAERKKINAGVWRYH
-241 PIRHVFEVFAEGTS
+241 PTRHVFEIFAEGTS
-255 NPWGLDYDARGEF
+255 NPWGLDYDAHGEF

-296 AFTYDDI
+296 PFTYDDI
-303 KTIADHAHYAGGRVH
+303 KTIADHAHYAGAKVH
-318 RPDPLK
+318 RPDALK
-324 VPESTD
+324 VPETTD

-345 GDNFPEAYRGML
+345 GDNFPAAYRGML

-368 SDQVL
+368 SDQVV

-427 DRSNGRLY
+427 DRSNGRIY
-435 RVSFGNPANRSA
+435 RVSFGKAVSRAGDMTRWTSHE
-447 DLARIRDD
+447 LAGATLDD
-455 ELVEIALTDTNEY
+455 ANEY
-468 YVRQARKVL
+468 FVRQARKLL
-477 AERSLSGKAPMA
+477 AERGPVEGAARQLLLAALKEPGPAP
-489 DSARARL
+489 
-496 REVLTG
+496 
-502 SADPLRRLR
+502 RRLR
-511 ALWALQSTNLLDDA
+511 ALWALQSSGSLDDA
-525 LLAGG
+525 LLAGA
-530 LKDADPSVRGWAV
+530 LKDEAPAVRGWAV

-549 WTAGVPALAALAKV
+549 WTAGVPALADLAKT
-563 ESSPVVRRE
+563 EASPQVRRE
-572 LASALSYLP
+572 LASALAYLP
-581 LAQRAAIAEPLLAI
+581 LAQRAAIAEPLLAR
-595 AEDAKDHN
+595 AEDAADHN

-616 GADAARGLA
+616 GADAERGLA
-625 LAAACRHPQTTDFI
+625 LAAVCRHPRTVDFI

-657 AREADA
+657 ARETDA
-663 ARRATLVSR
+663 ARRETFVSR
-672 VVDGVRQAGSF
+672 VVEGVRQAGSF
-683 AAPAGWPALVA
+683 AAPAGWSALVA
-694 GLRQGASPDLLANLH
+694 GLRQGASPDLLANLN
-709 ELDALAGDEAS
+709 ELDALTGDETS

-725 GHLADAK
+725 GHLADEK

-746 AARDRGAA
+746 ASRDRAAA
-754 PVIHKAFA
+754 PVIHRIFA

-774 QALATV
+774 QALAAV

-790 GRFGVFSPEQL
+790 GRFGVFSAEQL

-807 LASNAV
+807 LASNRA
-813 GGKALLAAVAAGQ
+813 GGKALLAAVAAGK
-826 ADKALLSPLVV
+826 ADKAVLSPLVV
-837 RQLKSLGDQAL
+837 RQLKSLGDQEL
-848 DAQLAAVVGVVNA
+848 DGQLAAVVGVVNA
-861 TKADFAKNKARYE
+861 TKTDFAKTKAKYE

-889 GRQLFASTCGI
+889 GRQLFASSCGI

-942 LNVFKLKGG
+942 LNVFKLRSG

-980 GEVEKREIL
+980 AEVEKREIL

-1000 ALSKEQV
+1000 ALTKEQV
-1007 INLVAYLQYP
+1007 INLVAYLQFP
-1017 DGFPAT
+1017 DGFPLT

-1034 EGESLKVL
+1034 EGETLKVL

-1049 GGQKMGAFKASRWSG
+1049 SGQKMTAFKASRWSG

-1077 TLTLALPVAAKGT
+1077 TLTLALPVSAKGT

-1103 GTFELRLDGKPLGVE
+1103 GSFELRLDGKLLGVE

-1138 HELDAGEHRLEIK
+1138 HELDAGEHRLEVK

-1170 KLERK
+1170 RLERK

>member
-1 MTQGTAFPYQDFGFL
+1 MRLFALFL
-16 NFGVGLIVSHPAMR
+16 ASA
-30 SLALLLSS
+30 
-38 VCVAAPVLPPGP
+38 CVAAPALPPGP
-50 ADHVPPGAY
+50 AVRVAPGAY
-59 KAGQSPA
+59 KSGQTPA
-66 DAMKTMSLPPGFQVS
+66 DAMRTMSLPPGFQVS

-101 RLWVVEGMSYPKKRP
+101 RLWVVEGMGYPKKRP
-116 DGTGNDR
+116 DGQGPDR

-128 DVKKDG
+128 DVQKDG

-143 DGLNL
+143 EGLNL

-178 GQPVVLLD
+178 GKPVVLLD
-186 GWGFHDTHETLNS
+186 GWGFQDTHETLNS

-214 FTHSVVGKPGTP
+214 FTHSVVGKPGAP
-226 DEQRVKINAGVWRYH
+226 EAQRKKINAGVWRFH
-241 PIRHVFEVFAEGTS
+241 PTRQLFEVFAEGTS
-255 NPWGLDYDARGEF
+255 NPWGLDFDARGEF

-296 AFTYDDI
+296 PYTYDDI
-303 KTIADHAHYAGGRVH
+303 KTIADHAHYAGGRIH
-318 RPDPLK
+318 KPDPLK
-324 VPESTD
+324 VPENTD

-345 GDNFPEAYRGML
+345 GDNFPAAYRGLL

-368 SDQVL
+368 SDQVV
-373 PEGSGFAGRHGN
+373 PAGSGFAGHHGN

-398 SQRVGPDGALYVSDW
+398 SQRVGPDGALYLSDW

-427 DRSNGRLY
+427 DRTNGRLY
-435 RVSFGNPANRSA
+435 RVSFGNPVSRARDLGALA
-447 DLARIRDD
+447 DA
-455 ELVEIALTDTNEY
+455 ELVEIALADANEY
-468 YVRQARKVL
+468 FVRQARKVL
-477 AERSLSGKAPMA
+477 AERGLAGVRIAGESREK
-489 DSARARL
+489 L
-496 REVLTG
+496 RSVLT
-502 SADPLRRLR
+502 ADTDPLRRLR
-511 ALWALQSTNLLDDA
+511 ALWVLQSANLLDDA
-525 LLAGG
+525 LLAGA
-530 LKDADPSVRGWAV
+530 LKDAEPSVRGWVV

-549 WTAGVPALAALAKV
+549 WTAGVPALAELAKT
-563 ESSPVVRRE
+563 ESSAQVRRE

-581 LAQRAAIAEPLLAI
+581 LAQRAAIAEPLLART
-595 AEDAKDHN
+595 EDAKDHN

-625 LAAACRHPQTTDFI
+625 LAAVSRHPQTTDFI

-644 SDAGAR
+644 GDAR
-650 AQVLAIA
+650 ARSQVLSLAL
-657 AREADA
+657 RETDA
-663 ARRATLVSR
+663 PRRSSLVGR
-672 VVDGVRQAGSF
+672 VVEGVRQAGSF
-683 AAPAGWPALVA
+683 SAPEGWAVLVA
-694 GLRQGASPDLLANLH
+694 GLRQGASPDLLANLN

-725 GHLADAK
+725 GHLADEK

-746 AARDRGAA
+746 ASRDRAAA
-754 PVIHKAFA
+754 PVIHQVFA

-780 GDADSPAVLL
+780 GDENSPAVLIS
-790 GRFGVFSPEQL
+790 RFAVFTPEQL
-801 NDAVAA
+801 GDAVAA
-807 LASNAV
+807 LAGNAA
-813 GGKALLAAVAAGQ
+813 GGKALLVAVAAGN
-826 ADKALLSPLVV
+826 ADKALLSPLVI
-837 RQLKSLGDQAL
+837 RQLKSLGDKSI

-861 TKADFAKNKARYE
+861 TKADFAKNKAKYE
-874 AMLKPEAVRKGDIAA
+874 AMLNPAAVRKGDIAA
-889 GRQLFASTCGI
+889 GRQLFTSACGI
-900 CHTFGYTGNQVGP
+900 CHTFGTIGNQVGP

-942 LNVFKLKGG
+942 LNVFKLKSG

-969 MPGGAKFTVAK
+969 MPGGAKFTVTK
-980 GEVEKREIL
+980 GEVAQREVL
-989 PMSLMPEGLLD
+989 SMSLMPEGLLD
-1000 ALSKEQV
+1000 ALTKEQV
-1007 INLVAYLQYP
+1007 INLVAYLQFP

-1023 APGVWRLEGAI
+1023 APGVWRLEGAL
-1034 EGESLKVL
+1034 EGETLKVI

-1049 GGQKMGAFKASRWSG
+1049 SGQKMSNFKASRWSG

-1103 GTFELRLDGKPLGVE
+1103 GAFELRLDGKLLGEE
-1118 GYDFYNPAEVVTTG
+1118 GYDFYHPAEVVTTG

-1138 HELDAGEHRLEIK
+1138 HELDVGEHRLEIK

>member
-1 MTQGTAFPYQDFGFL
+1 
-16 NFGVGLIVSHPAMR
+16 MR
-30 SLALLLSS
+30 FLALFLVST
-38 VCVAAPVLPPGP
+38 CAAAPALPPGP
-50 ADHVPPGAY
+50 VEHVQPGAY
-59 KAGQSPA
+59 KTGQTPA
-66 DAMKTMSLPPGFQVS
+66 DAMKTMSLPAGFQVS
-81 LVAAEPKVVQ
+81 LVAAEPKIVQ

-116 DGTGNDR
+116 DGTGTDR

-134 SYAKVTVFK
+134 SYSKVTVFK

-226 DEQRVKINAGVWRYH
+226 DDKRVKINAGVWRFH
-241 PIRHVFEVFAEGTS
+241 PTRHVFEVFAEGTS
-255 NPWGLDYDARGEF
+255 NPWGLDFDARGEF

-273 VIPHLYHILPGA
+273 VIPHLYHILPAA

-296 AFTYDDI
+296 PFTYDDI
-303 KTIADHAHYAGGRVH
+303 KTIADHAHYAGGRIH

-368 SDQVL
+368 SDQVV

-427 DRSNGRLY
+427 DRTNGRLY
-435 RVSFGNPANRSA
+435 RVSYGNPANRSA

-455 ELVEIALTDTNEY
+455 ELVEIALSDANEY

-477 AERSLSGKAPMA
+477 SERNLSGKLPMA
-489 DSARARL
+489 ASAREKL
-496 REVLTG
+496 RVALA
-502 SADPLRRLR
+502 ADANPVRRLR
-511 ALWALQSTNLLDDA
+511 ALWTLQSTSLLDDA
-525 LLAGG
+525 LLAGA
-530 LKDADPSVRGWAV
+530 LKDSDPSVRGWSV
-543 RLIAQQ
+543 RLISQQ
-549 WTAGVPALAALAKV
+549 WTAGVPALAGLAKT
-563 ESSPVVRRE
+563 EASPQVRRE
-572 LASALSYLP
+572 LASALGYLP
-581 LAQRAAIAEPLLAI
+581 LAQRAAIAEPLLARE
-595 AEDAKDHN
+595 EDAKDHN

-625 LAAACRHPQTTDFI
+625 LAAVCRHPQTTDFI

-657 AREADA
+657 ARETDA

-672 VVDGVRQAGSF
+672 VVDGVRQAGAF
-683 AAPAGWPALVA
+683 AAPEGWAALVA
-694 GLRQGASPDLLANLH
+694 GLRQGASPALLANLN
-709 ELDALAGDEAS
+709 ELDALTGDEAS

-725 GHLADAK
+725 GHLADEK

-746 AARDRGAA
+746 ASRDRGAA
-754 PVIHKAFA
+754 PVIHKVFA
-762 EKTTPSFRRALI
+762 EKSTPSFRRALI

-780 GDADSPAVLL
+780 GDAESPAVLI
-790 GRFGVFSPEQL
+790 GRFAVFTPEQL
-801 NDAVAA
+801 GDAVAA
-807 LASNAV
+807 LAGNAA
-813 GGKALLAAVAAGQ
+813 GGKALLAAVSAGK

-837 RQLKSLGDQAL
+837 RQLKSLGDQEL
-848 DAQLAAVVGVVNA
+848 DAQLAAIVGVVNA

-874 AMLKPEAVRKGDIAA
+874 ALLNPVAVRKGDIAA
-889 GRQLFASTCGI
+889 GRQLFTSTCGI
-900 CHTFGYTGNQVGP
+900 CHTFGYVGNQVGP

-942 LNVFKLKGG
+942 LNVFKLKSG

-958 QFEDAQSFRLV
+958 QFEDAQSFRLAL
-969 MPGGAKFTVAK
+969 PGGVKFTIAK
-980 GEVEKREIL
+980 GEVEKRETL
-989 PMSLMPEGLLD
+989 AVSLMPEGLLD
-1000 ALSKEQV
+1000 ALTKEQV
-1007 INLVAYLQYP
+1007 INLVAYLQFP
-1017 DGFPAT
+1017 DGFPLT

-1034 EGESLKVL
+1034 EGETLKVL
-1042 SVTGGKT
+1042 AVTGGKAAS
-1049 GGQKMGAFKASRWSG
+1049 QKMGGFKASRWSG

-1077 TLTLALPVAAKGT
+1077 TLTLALPVAAKGA

-1103 GTFELRLDGKPLGVE
+1103 GQFELRLDGKLLGDE
-1118 GYDFYNPAEVVTTG
+1118 AYDFYNPAEVVTTG

-1138 HELDAGEHRLEIK
+1138 HELDVGQHRLEIK

-1163 MFGLDYL
+1163 MFGLDYV
-1170 KLERK
+1170 KLEKK

>member
-1 MTQGTAFPYQDFGFL
+1 
-16 NFGVGLIVSHPAMR
+16 MR
-30 SLALLLSS
+30 FLALFLVSA
-38 VCVAAPVLPPGP
+38 CVAAPALPPGP
-50 ADHVPPGAY
+50 VERVQPGAY
-59 KAGQSPA
+59 KSGQTA
-66 DAMKTMSLPPGFQVS
+66 AQAMKTMSLPKGFQVS

-116 DGTGNDR
+116 DGTGPDR

-128 DVKKDG
+128 DVQKDG

-168 FIPKDADDKA
+168 FIPKDANDKA

-186 GWGFHDTHETLNS
+186 GWGFQDTHETLNS

-214 FTHSVVGKPGTP
+214 FTHSVVGKPGAP
-226 DEQRVKINAGVWRYH
+226 DTKRVKINAGVWRFH
-241 PIRHVFEVFAEGTS
+241 PTSHVFEIFAEGTS

-296 AFTYDDI
+296 PYTYDDI
-303 KTIADHAHYAGGRVH
+303 KTIADHAHYAGGRIH
-318 RPDPLK
+318 KPDPLK
-324 VPESTD
+324 IPETTD

-368 SDQVL
+368 SDQIE
-373 PEGSGFAGRHGN
+373 PAGSGFVGHHGN

-398 SQRVGPDGALYVSDW
+398 SQRIGPDGALYLSDW

-427 DRSNGRLY
+427 DRTNGRIY
-435 RVSFGNPANRSA
+435 RVSFGNPVSRAR
-447 DLARIRDD
+447 DLAALADA
-455 ELVEIALTDTNEY
+455 ELVEIALADANEY
-468 YVRQARKVL
+468 FVRQARKVL
-477 AERSLSGKAPMA
+477 AERGLAGVRISG
-489 DSARARL
+489 DSREKL
-496 REVLTG
+496 RSVLT
-502 SADPLRRLR
+502 SDADPLRRLR
-511 ALWALQSTNLLDDA
+511 ALWILQSANLLDDA
-525 LLAGG
+525 LLAAS
-530 LKDADPSVRGWAV
+530 LKDADPAVRGWAV

-549 WTAGVPALAALAKV
+549 WTAGVPALAELAKT
-563 ESSPVVRRE
+563 ETSAQVRRE
-572 LASALSYLP
+572 LASSLSYLP
-581 LAQRAAIAEPLLAI
+581 LAQRAAIAEPLLAR

-625 LAAACRHPQTTDFI
+625 LAAISRHPQTTDFI

-644 SDAGAR
+644 SDARAR
-650 AQVLAIA
+650 SQVLALA
-657 AREADA
+657 LREQDT
-663 ARRATLVSR
+663 ARRAPLVAR
-672 VVDGVRQAGSF
+672 VVEGVRQSGSF
-683 AAPAGWPALVA
+683 SAPEGWAALVA
-694 GLRQGASPDLLANLH
+694 ALRQGASPDLLANLN

-720 RAYYR
+720 RAFYR
-725 GHLADAK
+725 AHLADEK

-746 AARDRGAA
+746 ASRDRAA
-754 PVIHKAFA
+754 ALVIHQVFA

-780 GDADSPAVLL
+780 GDAASPAVLL
-790 GRFGVFSPEQL
+790 GHFGVFSPEQL

-807 LASNAV
+807 LAGNAA
-813 GGKALLAAVAAGQ
+813 GGKALLAAVAAGK

-837 RQLKSLGDQAL
+837 RQLKSLGDQEL
-848 DAQLAAVVGVVNA
+848 DAQLTAIVGVVNA
-861 TKADFAKNKARYE
+861 TKADFAKNKAKYE
-874 AMLKPEAVRKGDIAA
+874 AMLTPVAVRKGDIAA
-889 GRQLFASTCGI
+889 GRQLFTSACGI
-900 CHTFGYTGNQVGP
+900 CHTFGTVGNLVGP

-942 LNVFKLKGG
+942 LNVFKLKSG

-980 GEVEKREIL
+980 GEVEKRETL

-1000 ALSKEQV
+1000 ALTKNQV
-1007 INLVAYLQYP
+1007 INLVAYLQNP
-1017 DGFPAT
+1017 DGFPAS
-1023 APGVWRLEGAI
+1023 AAGVWRLEGAI
-1034 EGESLKVL
+1034 EGETLKVL
-1042 SVTGGKT
+1042 AITGGKT
-1049 GGQKMGAFKASRWSG
+1049 ASQKMGAFKASRWSG

-1077 TLTLALPVAAKGT
+1077 TLTLALPIAAKGT

-1103 GTFELRLDGKPLGVE
+1103 GAFELRLDGKLLGEE

-1138 HELDAGEHRLEIK
+1138 HELDIGEHRLEIK

-1163 MFGLDYL
+1163 MFGLDYV

>member
-1 MTQGTAFPYQDFGFL
+1 
-16 NFGVGLIVSHPAMR
+16 MR
-30 SLALLLSS
+30 FLALFLASA
-38 VCVAAPVLPPGP
+38 CVAAPALPPGP
-50 ADHVPPGAY
+50 AIRVAPGAY
-59 KAGQSPA
+59 KTGQSPA
-66 DAMKTMSLPPGFQVS
+66 DAINTMSLPPGFQVS

-101 RLWVVEGMSYPKKRP
+101 RLWVVEGMAYPKKRP
-116 DGTGNDR
+116 DGQGADR

-143 DGLNL
+143 EGLNL

-178 GQPVVLLD
+178 GKPVVLLD

-214 FTHSVVGKPGTP
+214 FTHSVVGKPGAP
-226 DEQRVKINAGVWRYH
+226 DAERKKINAGVWRYH
-241 PIRHVFEVFAEGTS
+241 PTRHVFEIFAEGTS
-255 NPWGLDYDARGEF
+255 NPWGLDYDAHGEF

-296 AFTYDDI
+296 PFTYDDI
-303 KTIADHAHYAGGRVH
+303 KTIADHAHYAGAKVH
-318 RPDPLK
+318 RPDALK
-324 VPESTD
+324 VPETTD

-345 GDNFPEAYRGML
+345 GDNFPAAYRGML

-368 SDQVL
+368 SDQVV

-427 DRSNGRLY
+427 DRSNGRIY
-435 RVSFGNPANRSA
+435 RVSFGKAVSRAGDMTRWTSHE
-447 DLARIRDD
+447 LAGATLDD
-455 ELVEIALTDTNEY
+455 ANEY
-468 YVRQARKVL
+468 FVRQARKLL
-477 AERSLSGKAPMA
+477 AERGPVEGAARQLLLAALKEPGPAP
-489 DSARARL
+489 
-496 REVLTG
+496 
-502 SADPLRRLR
+502 RRLR
-511 ALWALQSTNLLDDA
+511 ALWALQCTGSLDDA
-525 LLAGG
+525 LLAGA
-530 LKDADPSVRGWAV
+530 LKDEAPAVRGWAV

-549 WTAGVPALAALAKV
+549 WTAGVPALADLAKT
-563 ESSPVVRRE
+563 EASPQVRRE
-572 LASALSYLP
+572 LASALAYLP
-581 LAQRAAIAEPLLAI
+581 LAQRAAIAEPLLAR
-595 AEDAKDHN
+595 AEDAADHN

-616 GADAARGLA
+616 GADAERGLA
-625 LAAACRHPQTTDFI
+625 LAAACRHPRTVDFI

-657 AREADA
+657 ARETDA
-663 ARRATLVSR
+663 ARRETLVSR
-672 VVDGVRQAGSF
+672 VVEGVRQAGSF
-683 AAPAGWPALVA
+683 AAPAGWSALVA
-694 GLRQGASPDLLANLH
+694 GLRQGASPDLLANLN
-709 ELDALAGDEAS
+709 ELDALAGDES
-720 RAYYR
+720 GRAYYR
-725 GHLADAK
+725 GHLADEK

-746 AARDRGAA
+746 ASRDRAAA
-754 PVIHKAFA
+754 PVIHRIFA

-774 QALATV
+774 QALAAV

-790 GRFGVFSPEQL
+790 GRFGVFSAEQL

-807 LASNAV
+807 LASNRA
-813 GGKALLAAVAAGQ
+813 GGKALLAAVAAGK
-826 ADKALLSPLVV
+826 ADKAVLSPLVV
-837 RQLKSLGDQAL
+837 RQLKSLGDQEL

-861 TKADFAKNKARYE
+861 TKADFAKTKARYE

-889 GRQLFASTCGI
+889 GRQLFASSCGI

-942 LNVFKLKGG
+942 LNVFKLRSG

-980 GEVEKREIL
+980 AEVEKREIL

-1000 ALSKEQV
+1000 ALTKEQV
-1007 INLVAYLQYP
+1007 INLVAYLQFP
-1017 DGFPAT
+1017 DGFPVT

-1034 EGESLKVL
+1034 EGETLKVL

-1049 GGQKMGAFKASRWSG
+1049 SGQKMTAFKASRWSG

-1077 TLTLALPVAAKGT
+1077 TLTLALPVSAKGT

-1103 GTFELRLDGKPLGVE
+1103 GSFELRLDGKLLGVE

-1151 ILAPNPAATPRN
+1151 VLAPNPAATPRN

-1170 KLERK
+1170 RLERK

>member
-1 MTQGTAFPYQDFGFL
+1 
-16 NFGVGLIVSHPAMR
+16 MR
-30 SLALLLSS
+30 LLALFLASA
-38 VCVAAPVLPPGP
+38 CVAAPALPPGP
-50 ADHVPPGAY
+50 AVRVPPAAY
-59 KAGQSPA
+59 KSGQTPA
-66 DAMKTMSLPPGFQVS
+66 AAMRAMSLPPGFQVS

-101 RLWVVEGMSYPKKRP
+101 RLWVVEGMAYPKKRP
-116 DGTGNDR
+116 DGQGADR

-134 SYAKVTVFK
+134 SYAKVTVFME
-143 DGLNL
+143 GLNL

-168 FIPKDADDKA
+168 FIPKDSDDKA
-178 GQPVVLLD
+178 GKPVVLLD

-214 FTHSVVGKPGTP
+214 FTHSVVGKPGAP
-226 DEQRVKINAGVWRYH
+226 DAERKKINAGVWRYH
-241 PIRHVFEVFAEGTS
+241 PTRHVFEVFAEGTS

-296 AFTYDDI
+296 PYTYDDI
-303 KTIADHAHYAGGRVH
+303 KTIADHAHYAGGRIH
-318 RPDPLK
+318 RPDALK
-324 VPESTD
+324 VPETTD

-345 GDNFPEAYRGML
+345 GDNFPPAYRGML

-368 SDQVL
+368 SDQVV
-373 PEGSGFAGRHGN
+373 PEGSGFAGHHGN

-427 DRSNGRLY
+427 DRTNGRLY
-435 RVSFGNPANRSA
+435 RVSFGNPVSRAGDMTRWTSHE
-447 DLARIRDD
+447 LAGATLDD
-455 ELVEIALTDTNEY
+455 ANEY
-468 YVRQARKVL
+468 FVRQSRKVL
-477 AERSLSGKAPMA
+477 AERGPVEGA
-489 DSARARL
+489 ARQLLVAAL
-496 REVLTG
+496 KEAGPAT
-502 SADPLRRLR
+502 RRLR
-511 ALWALQSTNLLDDA
+511 ALWALQSTGSLDDA
-525 LLAGG
+525 LLAGA

-549 WTAGVPALAALAKV
+549 WTAGVPALGELAKT
-563 ESSPVVRRE
+563 EPSAQVRRE

-581 LAQRAAIAEPLLAI
+581 LARRAAIAEPLLAR
-595 AEDAKDHN
+595 AEDASDHN

-616 GADAARGLA
+616 GADAALGLA
-625 LAAACRHPQTTDFI
+625 LAENCRHPRTVDFI

-644 SDAGAR
+644 GDPVAR
-650 AQVLAIA
+650 AQVLAVA
-657 AREADA
+657 LRVSDA
-663 ARRATLVSR
+663 SRRAALVSR
-672 VVDGVRQAGSF
+672 VVEGVRQTGSF
-683 AAPAGWPALVA
+683 AAPEGWATLVA
-694 GLRQGASPDLLANLH
+694 GLRQGASPELLADLN

-720 RAYYR
+720 RAFYR
-725 GHLADAK
+725 AHLADEK
-732 APLPARQRALAVLV
+732 APLPARQRALSVLV
-746 AARDRGAA
+746 AARDRAAA
-754 PVIHKAFA
+754 PVVHKVFA

-774 QALATV
+774 QSLATV
-780 GDADSPAVLL
+780 GDEDSPAVLL

-801 NDAVAA
+801 ADAVAA
-807 LASNAV
+807 LAGNVA
-813 GGKALLAAVAAGQ
+813 GGKALLAAVEAGK
-826 ADKALLSPLVV
+826 ADKALLSPLVI
-837 RQLKSLGDQAL
+837 RQLKSLGDKPL

-874 AMLKPEAVRKGDIAA
+874 AMLKPEAVRKGDLAA
-889 GRQLFASTCGI
+889 GRQLFMSTCGI
-900 CHTFGYTGNQVGP
+900 CHTFGYSGNQVGP

-980 GEVEKREIL
+980 GEVARREIL

-1000 ALSKEQV
+1000 ALTKEQV

-1017 DGFPAT
+1017 DGFPAA
-1023 APGVWRLEGAI
+1023 APGVWRLEGAT
-1034 EGESLKVL
+1034 EGETLKVL

-1049 GGQKMGAFKASRWSG
+1049 SGQKMTAFKASRWSG

-1077 TLTLALPVAAKGT
+1077 TLTLAVPVAAKGT

-1103 GTFELRLDGKPLGVE
+1103 GTFELRLDGKLLGAE
-1118 GYDFYNPAEVVTTG
+1118 GYDFYHPAEVVTTG
-1132 ELNGGR
+1132 ELNGGS
-1138 HELDAGEHRLEIK
+1138 HPLDAGEHRLEIK

>member
-1 MTQGTAFPYQDFGFL
+1 MRLFALFL
-16 NFGVGLIVSHPAMR
+16 AY
-30 SLALLLSS
+30 A
-38 VCVAAPVLPPGP
+38 CVAAPALPPGP
-50 ADHVPPGAY
+50 AVRVAPGAY
-59 KAGQSPA
+59 KTGQTPA

-101 RLWVVEGMSYPKKRP
+101 RLWVVEGMAYPKKRP
-116 DGTGNDR
+116 DGQGADR

-143 DGLNL
+143 EGLNL

-214 FTHSVVGKPGTP
+214 FTHSVVGKPGAT
-226 DEQRVKINAGVWRYH
+226 DAERKKINAGVWRYH
-241 PIRHVFEVFAEGTS
+241 PTRHVFEVFAEGTS
-255 NPWGLDYDARGEF
+255 NPWGLDYDAHGEF

-296 AFTYDDI
+296 PFTYDDI

-324 VPESTD
+324 VPETTD

-345 GDNFPEAYRGML
+345 GDNFPAAYRGML

-368 SDQVL
+368 SDQVV
-373 PEGSGFAGRHGN
+373 PEGSGFVGHHGN

-427 DRSNGRLY
+427 DRSNGRIY
-435 RVSFGNPANRSA
+435 RVSFGNPANRPA

-455 ELVEIALTDTNEY
+455 ELAEIAVSDANEY
-468 YVRQARKVL
+468 FVRQARKVL
-477 AERSLSGKAPMA
+477 AERNLSGRSPLAPA
-489 DSARARL
+489 AKARL
-496 REVLTG
+496 VATLT
-502 SADPLRRLR
+502 AAPDPVRRLR
-511 ALWALQSTNLLDDA
+511 ALWVLQSARLLDDT
-525 LLAGG
+525 LLAGV
-530 LKDADPSVRGWAV
+530 LRDPAPALRGWAV
-543 RLIAQQ
+543 RLIAQE
-549 WTAGVPALAALAKV
+549 WTAGVPALAALAQT
-563 ESSPVVRRE
+563 EGSPQVRRE

-581 LAQRAAIAEPLLAI
+581 LAQRAAIAEPLLAR
-595 AEDAKDHN
+595 AEDAADHN

-616 GADAARGLA
+616 GADAERGLA
-625 LAAACRHPQTTDFI
+625 LAAGSRHPQTTDFI

-657 AREADA
+657 LRETDP
-663 ARRATLVSR
+663 ARRATLVGR
-672 VVDGVRQAGSF
+672 VVEGVRQAGSF
-683 AAPAGWPALVA
+683 VAPAGWAALVA
-694 GLRQGASPDLLANLH
+694 GLRQGASPDLLANLN
-709 ELDALAGDEAS
+709 ELDALAGDES
-720 RAYYR
+720 GRAYYR
-725 GHLADAK
+725 GHLADEK

-746 AARDRGAA
+746 ASRDRAAA
-754 PVIHKAFA
+754 PVIHRIFA

-774 QALATV
+774 QALAAV

-807 LASNAV
+807 LASNAA
-813 GGKALLAAVAAGQ
+813 GGKALLAAVAAGK

-837 RQLKSLGDQAL
+837 RQLKSLGDQEL
-848 DAQLAAVVGVVNA
+848 DARLLAVVGVVNA
-861 TKADFAKNKARYE
+861 TKADFAKNKAKYE

-889 GRQLFASTCGI
+889 GRQLFASACGI

-980 GEVEKREIL
+980 GEVEQREIL

-1000 ALSKEQV
+1000 ALTKEQV
-1007 INLVAYLQYP
+1007 INLVAYLQFP
-1017 DGFPAT
+1017 DGFPVT

-1049 GGQKMGAFKASRWSG
+1049 GGQKMTAFKASRWSG

-1077 TLTLALPVAAKGT
+1077 TLTLALPVSAKGT

-1103 GTFELRLDGKPLGVE
+1103 GSFELRLDGKLLGVE

-1151 ILAPNPAATPRN
+1151 VLAPNPAATPRN

-1170 KLERK
+1170 RLERK

>member
-1 MTQGTAFPYQDFGFL
+1 
-16 NFGVGLIVSHPAMR
+16 MR
-30 SLALLLSS
+30 LLALFLASA
-38 VCVAAPVLPPGP
+38 CVAAPALPPGP
-50 ADHVPPGAY
+50 AVRVPPAAY
-59 KAGQSPA
+59 KSGQTPSA
-66 DAMKTMSLPPGFQVS
+66 AMRAMSLPPGFQVS

-101 RLWVVEGMSYPKKRP
+101 RLWVVEGMAYPKKRP
-116 DGTGNDR
+116 DGQGADR

-134 SYAKVTVFK
+134 SYAKVTVFME
-143 DGLNL
+143 GLNL

-168 FIPKDADDKA
+168 FIPKDSDDKA
-178 GQPVVLLD
+178 GKPVVLLD

-214 FTHSVVGKPGTP
+214 FTHSVVGKPGAP
-226 DEQRVKINAGVWRYH
+226 DAERKKINAGVWRYH
-241 PIRHVFEVFAEGTS
+241 PTRHVFEIFAEGTS

-296 AFTYDDI
+296 PYTYDDI
-303 KTIADHAHYAGGRVH
+303 KTIADHAHYAGGRIH
-318 RPDPLK
+318 RPDALK
-324 VPESTD
+324 VPETTD

-345 GDNFPEAYRGML
+345 GDNFPPAYRGML

-368 SDQVL
+368 SDQVV
-373 PEGSGFAGRHGN
+373 PEGSGFAGHHGN

-427 DRSNGRLY
+427 DRTNGRLY
-435 RVSFGNPANRSA
+435 RVSFGNPVSRAGDMTRWTSHE
-447 DLARIRDD
+447 LAGATLDD
-455 ELVEIALTDTNEY
+455 ANEY
-468 YVRQARKVL
+468 FVRQSRKVL
-477 AERSLSGKAPMA
+477 AERGPVEGA
-489 DSARARL
+489 ARQLLVAAL
-496 REVLTG
+496 KEAGPAT
-502 SADPLRRLR
+502 RRLR
-511 ALWALQSTNLLDDA
+511 ALWALQSTGSLDDA
-525 LLAGG
+525 LLAGA

-549 WTAGVPALAALAKV
+549 WTAGVPALAELAKT
-563 ESSPVVRRE
+563 EPSAQVRRE

-581 LAQRAAIAEPLLAI
+581 LARRAAIAEPLLAR
-595 AEDAKDHN
+595 AEDASDHN

-616 GADAARGLA
+616 GADAALGLA
-625 LAAACRHPQTTDFI
+625 LAENCRHPRTVDFI

-644 SDAGAR
+644 GDPVAR
-650 AQVLAIA
+650 AQVLAVA
-657 AREADA
+657 LRVSDA
-663 ARRATLVSR
+663 SRRAALVSR
-672 VVDGVRQAGSF
+672 VVEGVRQTGSF
-683 AAPAGWPALVA
+683 AAPEGWATLVA
-694 GLRQGASPDLLANLH
+694 GLRQGASPELLADLN

-720 RAYYR
+720 RAFYR
-725 GHLADAK
+725 AHLADEK
-732 APLPARQRALAVLV
+732 APLPARQRALSVLV
-746 AARDRGAA
+746 AARDRAAA
-754 PVIHKAFA
+754 PVVHKVFA

-774 QALATV
+774 QSLATV
-780 GDADSPAVLL
+780 GDEDSPAVLL

-801 NDAVAA
+801 ADAVAA
-807 LASNAV
+807 LAGNVA
-813 GGKALLAAVAAGQ
+813 GGKALLAAVEAGK
-826 ADKALLSPLVV
+826 ADKALLSPLVI
-837 RQLKSLGDQAL
+837 RQLKSLGDKPL

-874 AMLKPEAVRKGDIAA
+874 AMLKPEAVRKGDLAA
-889 GRQLFASTCGI
+889 GRQLFMSTCGI
-900 CHTFGYTGNQVGP
+900 CHTFGYSGNQVGP

-980 GEVEKREIL
+980 GEVARREIL

-1000 ALSKEQV
+1000 ALTKEQV

-1017 DGFPAT
+1017 DGFPAA
-1023 APGVWRLEGAI
+1023 APGVWRLEGAT
-1034 EGESLKVL
+1034 EGETLKVL

-1049 GGQKMGAFKASRWSG
+1049 SGQKMTAFKASRWSG

-1077 TLTLALPVAAKGT
+1077 TLTLAVPVAAKGT

-1103 GTFELRLDGKPLGVE
+1103 GTFELRLDGKLLGAE
-1118 GYDFYNPAEVVTTG
+1118 GYDFYHPAEVVTTG
-1132 ELNGGR
+1132 ELNGGS
-1138 HELDAGEHRLEIK
+1138 HPLDAGEHRLEIK

>member
-1 MTQGTAFPYQDFGFL
+1 MRLFALFL
-16 NFGVGLIVSHPAMR
+16 ASA
-30 SLALLLSS
+30 
-38 VCVAAPVLPPGP
+38 CVAAPALPPGP
-50 ADHVPPGAY
+50 AVRVAPGAY
-59 KAGQSPA
+59 KSGQTPA
-66 DAMKTMSLPPGFQVS
+66 DAMRTMSLPPGFQVS

-101 RLWVVEGMSYPKKRP
+101 RLWVVEGMGYPKKRP
-116 DGTGNDR
+116 DGQGADR

-128 DVKKDG
+128 DVQKDG

-143 DGLNL
+143 EGLNL

-178 GQPVVLLD
+178 GKPVVLLD
-186 GWGFHDTHETLNS
+186 GWGFQDTHETLNS

-226 DEQRVKINAGVWRYH
+226 EAQRKKINAGVWRFH
-241 PIRHVFEVFAEGTS
+241 PTRQLFEVFAEGTS
-255 NPWGLDYDARGEF
+255 NPWGLDFDARGEF

-296 AFTYDDI
+296 PYTYDDI
-303 KTIADHAHYAGGRVH
+303 KTIADHAHYAGGRIH
-318 RPDPLK
+318 KPDPLK
-324 VPESTD
+324 VPENTD

-345 GDNFPEAYRGML
+345 GDNFPAAYRGLL

-368 SDQVL
+368 SDQVV
-373 PEGSGFAGRHGN
+373 PAGSGFAGHHGN

-398 SQRVGPDGALYVSDW
+398 SQRVGPDGALYLSDW

-427 DRSNGRLY
+427 DRTNGRLY
-435 RVSFGNPANRSA
+435 RVSFGNPVSRARDLGALA
-447 DLARIRDD
+447 DA
-455 ELVEIALTDTNEY
+455 ELVEIALADANEY
-468 YVRQARKVL
+468 FVRQARKVL
-477 AERSLSGKAPMA
+477 AERGLAGVRIAGESREK
-489 DSARARL
+489 L
-496 REVLTG
+496 RSVLT
-502 SADPLRRLR
+502 ADTDPLRRLR
-511 ALWALQSTNLLDDA
+511 ALWVLQSANLLDDA
-525 LLAGG
+525 LLAGA
-530 LKDADPSVRGWAV
+530 LKDAEPSVRGWVV

-549 WTAGVPALAALAKV
+549 WTAGVPALAELAKT
-563 ESSPVVRRE
+563 ESSAQVRRE
-572 LASALSYLP
+572 LASALSCLP
-581 LAQRAAIAEPLLAI
+581 LAQRAAIAEPLLAR

-625 LAAACRHPQTTDFI
+625 LAAVSRHPQTTDFI

-644 SDAGAR
+644 GDAR
-650 AQVLAIA
+650 ARSQVLSLAL
-657 AREADA
+657 RETDA
-663 ARRATLVSR
+663 PRRSSLVGR
-672 VVDGVRQAGSF
+672 VVEGVRQAGSF
-683 AAPAGWPALVA
+683 SAPEGWAGLVA
-694 GLRQGASPDLLANLH
+694 GLRQGASPDLLANLN

-725 GHLADAK
+725 GHLADEK

-746 AARDRGAA
+746 ASRDRAAA
-754 PVIHKAFA
+754 PVIHQVFA

-780 GDADSPAVLL
+780 GDENSPAVLIS
-790 GRFGVFSPEQL
+790 RFAVFTPEQL
-801 NDAVAA
+801 GDAVAA
-807 LASNAV
+807 LAGNAA
-813 GGKALLAAVAAGQ
+813 GGKALLVAVAAGK
-826 ADKALLSPLVV
+826 ADKALLSPLVI
-837 RQLKSLGDQAL
+837 RQLKSLGDKSI

-861 TKADFAKNKARYE
+861 TKADFAKTKAKYE
-874 AMLKPEAVRKGDIAA
+874 AMLNPAAVRKGDIAA
-889 GRQLFASTCGI
+889 GRQLFTSACGI
-900 CHTFGYTGNQVGP
+900 CHTFGTIGNQVGP

-942 LNVFKLKGG
+942 LNVFKLKSG

-969 MPGGAKFTVAK
+969 MPGGAKFTVTK
-980 GEVEKREIL
+980 GEVAQREVL

-1000 ALSKEQV
+1000 ALTKEQV
-1007 INLVAYLQYP
+1007 INLVAYLQFP

-1023 APGVWRLEGAI
+1023 APGVWRLEGAL
-1034 EGESLKVL
+1034 EGETLKVI

-1049 GGQKMGAFKASRWSG
+1049 SGQKMSNFKASRWSG

-1103 GTFELRLDGKPLGVE
+1103 GSFELRLDGKLLGEE

>member
-1 MTQGTAFPYQDFGFL
+1 
-16 NFGVGLIVSHPAMR
+16 MR
-30 SLALLLSS
+30 FLALFLVSA
-38 VCVAAPVLPPGP
+38 CVAAPALPPGP
-50 ADHVPPGAY
+50 VVRVAPGAY
-59 KAGQSPA
+59 KNGQTPA
-66 DAMKTMSLPPGFQVS
+66 EAMKTMSLPKGFQVS

-116 DGTGNDR
+116 DGSGPDR

-134 SYAKVTVFK
+134 SYSKVTVFK

-178 GQPVVLLD
+178 GKPVVLLD
-186 GWGFHDTHETLNS
+186 GWGFQDTHETLNS

-214 FTHSVVGKPGTP
+214 FTHSVVGKPGAP
-226 DEQRVKINAGVWRYH
+226 DTKRVKINAGVWRFH
-241 PIRHVFEVFAEGTS
+241 PTRHHFEVFAEGTS
-255 NPWGLDYDARGEF
+255 NPWGLDYNAGGEF

-296 AFTYDDI
+296 PFTYDDI
-303 KTIADHAHYAGGRVH
+303 KTIADHAHYAGGRIH

-330 AVGGGHAHSG
+330 VVGGGHAHSG

-368 SDQVL
+368 SDQVE
-373 PEGSGFAGRHGN
+373 PAGSGFVGHHGN

-398 SQRVGPDGALYVSDW
+398 SQRVGPDGALYLSDW

-427 DRSNGRLY
+427 DRTNGRIY
-435 RVSFGNPANRSA
+435 RVSFGNPVSRARDLGALA
-447 DLARIRDD
+447 DA
-455 ELVEIALTDTNEY
+455 ELVEVALADANEY
-468 YVRQARKVL
+468 FVRQARKVL
-477 AERSLSGKAPMA
+477 AERGLAGVRISGESREK
-489 DSARARL
+489 L
-496 REVLTG
+496 RSVLT
-502 SADPLRRLR
+502 SEADPLRRLR
-511 ALWALQSTNLLDDA
+511 ALWILQSANLLDDA
-525 LLAGG
+525 LLAAS
-530 LKDADPSVRGWAV
+530 LKDVDPSVRGWAV

-549 WTAGVPALAALAKV
+549 WTAGVPALAALAKT
-563 ESSPVVRRE
+563 ESSAQVRRE

-581 LAQRAAIAEPLLAI
+581 LAQRAAIAEPLLAR

-603 IPLLLWYGIEPLV
+603 IPLLVWYGIEPLV

-625 LAAACRHPQTTDFI
+625 LAAISRHPQTTDFI

-644 SDAGAR
+644 SDARAR
-650 AQVLAIA
+650 SQVLSLAL
-657 AREADA
+657 RERDV
-663 ARRATLVSR
+663 ARRAPLVAR
-672 VVDGVRQAGSF
+672 VVEGVRQTGSF
-683 AAPAGWPALVA
+683 TAPEGWPELVA
-694 GLRQGASPDLLANLH
+694 GLRQGATPELLANLN

-725 GHLADAK
+725 AHLADEK

-746 AARDRGAA
+746 ASRDRAAA
-754 PVIHKAFA
+754 PVIHQVFA

-780 GDADSPAVLL
+780 GDAASPAVLL
-790 GRFGVFSPEQL
+790 GRFAVFSPEQL

-807 LASNAV
+807 LAGNAA
-813 GGKALLAAVAAGQ
+813 GGKALLTAVAAGK

-837 RQLKSLGDQAL
+837 RQLKSLGDQEL
-848 DAQLAAVVGVVNA
+848 DAQLTAIVGVVNA
-861 TKADFAKNKARYE
+861 TKADFVKNKAKDE
-874 AMLKPEAVRKGDIAA
+874 AMLNPVAVRKGDIAA
-889 GRQLFASTCGI
+889 GRQLFTSACGI
-900 CHTFGYTGNQVGP
+900 CHTFGTVGNLVGP

-942 LNVFKLKGG
+942 LNVFKLKSG

-980 GEVEKREIL
+980 GEVAQRETL

-1000 ALSKEQV
+1000 ALTKEQV
-1007 INLVAYLQYP
+1007 INLVAYLQFP
-1017 DGFPAT
+1017 DGFPNT
-1023 APGVWRLEGAI
+1023 APGVWRLEGAV

-1042 SVTGGKT
+1042 AVTGGKT
-1049 GGQKMGAFKASRWSG
+1049 SGQKMTSFKASRWSG

-1077 TLTLALPVAAKGT
+1077 TLTLALHVSAKGT

-1103 GTFELRLDGKPLGVE
+1103 GAFELRLDGKLLGEE

-1138 HELDAGEHRLEIK
+1138 HELDVGEHRLEIK

-1163 MFGLDYL
+1163 MFGLDYV

>member
-1 MTQGTAFPYQDFGFL
+1 MK
-16 NFGVGLIVSHPAMR
+16 SM
-30 SLALLLSS
+30 SLA
-38 VCVAAPVLPPGP
+38 
-50 ADHVPPGAY
+50 
-59 KAGQSPA
+59 
-66 DAMKTMSLPPGFQVS
+66 PGFQVT

-116 DGTGNDR
+116 DGTGTDR

-128 DVKKDG
+128 DVQRDG

-168 FIPKDADDKA
+168 FIPKDATDKA
-178 GQPVVLLD
+178 GKPVVLLD

-226 DEQRVKINAGVWRYH
+226 EAQRVKINAGVWRFH
-241 PIRHVFEVFAEGTS
+241 PTRHVFEVFAEGTS
-255 NPWGLDYDARGEF
+255 NPWGLDFNAHGEF

-296 AFTYDDI
+296 PYTYDDI
-303 KTIADHAHYAGGRVH
+303 KTIADHAHYAGAKVH
-318 RPDPLK
+318 RPDALK

-330 AVGGGHAHSG
+330 AAGGGHAHSG

-345 GDNFPEAYRGML
+345 GDNFPPAYQGML

-368 SDQVL
+368 SDQVT
-373 PEGSGFAGRHGN
+373 PEGSGYSGHHGN

-427 DRSNGRLY
+427 DRTNGRIY
-435 RVSFGNPANRSA
+435 RVSFGSPVNRAA
-447 DLARIRDD
+447 DLSQLGDA
-455 ELVEIALTDTNEY
+455 ELTEIALRDPNEY
-468 YVRQARKVL
+468 FVRQARKVL
-477 AERSLSGKAPMA
+477 SERSLSGGRPLAA
-489 DSARARL
+489 AVRTSLVAVLSGAGD
-496 REVLTG
+496 EVT
-502 SADPLRRLR
+502 RLR
-511 ALWALQSTNLLDDA
+511 ALWVLQSAGQLDAA
-525 LLAGG
+525 LLARC
-530 LKDADPSVRGWAV
+530 LADAAPPLRAWAV
-543 RLIAQQ
+543 RLVAQEHR
-549 WTAGVPALAALAKV
+549 TNVPALAKLALA
-563 ESSPVVRRE
+563 EASPIVRRE

-581 LAQRAAIAEPLLAI
+581 LAQRAAIAEPLLAR
-595 AEDAKDHN
+595 AEDASDHN

-625 LAAACRHPQTTDFI
+625 LAAISRHPQTTDFI

-650 AQVLAIA
+650 AQVLALA
-657 AREADA
+657 LREPDLAQ
-663 ARRATLVSR
+663 RAKLVAR
-672 VVDGVRQAGSF
+672 VVEGVRQAGAF
-683 AAPAGWPALVA
+683 AAPADWATLVQ
-694 GLRQGASPDLLANLH
+694 GLRQGASPDLAANLH
-709 ELDALAGDEAS
+709 ELNALAGDETS
-720 RAYYR
+720 RAFYR
-725 GHLADAK
+725 GHLADAQ

-746 AARDRGAA
+746 AARDRAAA
-754 PVIHKAFA
+754 PVIHAAFA
-762 EKTTPSFRRALI
+762 EKNPPTFRRALI

-780 GDADSPAVLL
+780 GDANSPTVLL
-790 GRFGVFSPEQL
+790 GRFKVFTPEQL

-807 LASNAV
+807 LA
-813 GGKALLAAVAAGQ
+813 GKATGGQALLTAVASGQ
-826 ADKALLSPLVV
+826 ADKALLSPLVI
-837 RQLKSLGDQAL
+837 RQLKSLGDAEL

-861 TKADFAKNKARYE
+861 TKADFAQTKAKFE
-874 AMLKPEAVRKGDIAA
+874 ALLTPVALRKGDLAA

-942 LNVFKLKGG
+942 LNVFKLKSG

-958 QFEDAQSFRLV
+958 QFEDTQTFRLAL
-969 MPGGAKFTVAK
+969 PGGVKFTVAK
-980 GEVEKREIL
+980 GEVEKRDVL
-989 PMSLMPEGLLD
+989 PMSLMPEGLLE
-1000 ALSKEQV
+1000 AFSKEQV
-1007 INLVAYLQYP
+1007 INLVAYLQNP
-1017 DGFPAT
+1017 DGFPVT
-1023 APGVWRLEGAI
+1023 APGVWFLEGAL
-1034 EGESLKVL
+1034 EGESLKIL

-1049 GGQKMGAFKASRWSG
+1049 SGQKMTGFKASRWSG

-1077 TLTLALPVAAKGT
+1077 TLTLALPVAAAGT

-1103 GTFELRLDGKPLGVE
+1103 GQFELRLDGKLLADGPL
-1118 GYDFYNPAEVVTTG
+1118 DFYDATAVVTSG
-1132 ELNGGR
+1132 ELLGGR
-1138 HELDAGEHRLEIK
+1138 FELAAGEHKFEVK
-1151 ILAPNPAATPRN
+1151 IIAPNPAATPKN
-1163 MFGLDYL
+1163 LFGLDYL

>member
-1 MTQGTAFPYQDFGFL
+1 
-16 NFGVGLIVSHPAMR
+16 MR
-30 SLALLLSS
+30 LLALLFASA
-38 VCVAAPVLPPGP
+38 CVAAPALPPGP
-50 ADHVPPGAY
+50 AVRVPPGSY
-59 KAGQSPA
+59 KSGQTPA
-66 DAMKTMSLPPGFQVS
+66 DAMRTMSLPPGFQVS

-101 RLWVVEGMSYPKKRP
+101 RLWVVEGMGYPKKRP
-116 DGTGNDR
+116 DGQGADR

-143 DGLNL
+143 EGLNL

-168 FIPKDADDKA
+168 FIPKDAEDKA
-178 GQPVVLLD
+178 GKPVVLLD
-186 GWGFHDTHETLNS
+186 GWGFQDTHETLNS

-214 FTHSVVGKPGTP
+214 FTHSVVGKPGAP
-226 DEQRVKINAGVWRYH
+226 DAQRKKINAGVWRFH
-241 PIRHVFEVFAEGTS
+241 PTRHVFEVFAEGTS
-255 NPWGLDYDARGEF
+255 NPWGLDYDAHGEF

-296 AFTYDDI
+296 PYTYDDI
-303 KTIADHAHYAGGRVH
+303 KTIADHAHYAGGRIHQPTVS
-318 RPDPLK
+318 K
-324 VPESTD
+324 IPESTD
-330 AVGGGHAHSG
+330 SVGGGHAHSG

-345 GDNFPEAYRGML
+345 GDNFPAAYRGML

-368 SDQVL
+368 SDQVV
-373 PEGSGFAGRHGN
+373 PEGSGFAGHHGN

-427 DRSNGRLY
+427 DRTNGRLY
-435 RVSFGNPANRSA
+435 RVSYGNPVSRARDLGALA
-447 DLARIRDD
+447 DA
-455 ELVEIALTDTNEY
+455 ELVEVALADANEY
-468 YVRQARKVL
+468 HVRQARKVL
-477 AERSLSGKAPMA
+477 AERGLAGVRISGESREK
-489 DSARARL
+489 L
-496 REVLTG
+496 RSVLT
-502 SADPLRRLR
+502 SDADPLRRLR
-511 ALWALQSTNLLDDA
+511 ALWVLQSANLLDDA
-525 LLAGG
+525 LLAGA
-530 LKDADPSVRGWAV
+530 LKDAAPSVRGWAV

-549 WTAGVPALAALAKV
+549 WTAGVPALAELAKT
-563 ESSPVVRRE
+563 EPSAQVRRE

-581 LAQRAAIAEPLLAI
+581 LAQRAAIAEPLLAR
-595 AEDAKDHN
+595 AEAAPDHN

-625 LAAACRHPQTTDFI
+625 FAELCRHPRTVDFI

-644 SDAGAR
+644 GDVAAR
-650 AQVLAIA
+650 AQVLALA
-657 AREADA
+657 LRVSDA

-672 VVDGVRQAGSF
+672 VVEGVRQAGSF
-683 AAPAGWPALVA
+683 SAPEGWPVLVA
-694 GLRQGASPDLLANLH
+694 GLRQGASSDLLANLN
-709 ELDALAGDEAS
+709 ELDALAGDKAS
-720 RAYYR
+720 QAYYR
-725 GHLADAK
+725 GHLADEK

-746 AARDRGAA
+746 AARDRAAA
-754 PVIHKAFA
+754 PFIHQVFA
-762 EKTTPSFRRALI
+762 EKTTPSFRRSLI

-780 GDADSPAVLL
+780 GDEDSPAVLL

-801 NDAVAA
+801 ADAVAA
-807 LASNAV
+807 LAGNAA
-813 GGKALLAAVAAGQ
+813 GGKALLGAVLTGR
-826 ADKALLSPLVV
+826 ADKALLSPLVI
-837 RQLKSLGDQAL
+837 RQLKSLGDKSI
-848 DAQLAAVVGVVNA
+848 DAQLAAIVGVVNA
-861 TKADFAKNKARYE
+861 TKADFAKNKAKYE
-874 AMLKPEAVRKGDIAA
+874 AMLKPEAVRKGDLAA

-900 CHTFGYTGNQVGP
+900 CHAFGYAGNQVGP

-942 LNVFKLKGG
+942 LNVFKLKSG

-980 GEVEKREIL
+980 GEVEKREVL

-1000 ALSKEQV
+1000 ALTKEQV

-1023 APGVWRLEGAI
+1023 APGVWRLEGAL
-1034 EGESLKVL
+1034 EGETLKVL

-1049 GGQKMGAFKASRWSG
+1049 SGQKMTSFKASRWSG

-1103 GTFELRLDGKPLGVE
+1103 GAFELRLDGKLLGE
-1118 GYDFYNPAEVVTTG
+1118 EAYDFYNPAEVVTTG

>member
-1 MTQGTAFPYQDFGFL
+1 
-16 NFGVGLIVSHPAMR
+16 
-30 SLALLLSS
+30 
-38 VCVAAPVLPPGP
+38 
-50 ADHVPPGAY
+50 
-59 KAGQSPA
+59 
-66 DAMKTMSLPPGFQVS
+66 
-81 LVAAEPKVVQ
+81 
-91 PIAMCFDERG
+91 MCFDERG
-101 RLWVVEGMSYPKKRP
+101 RLWVVEGMAYPKKRP
-116 DGTGNDR
+116 DGQGADR

-143 DGLNL
+143 EGLNL

-178 GQPVVLLD
+178 GKPVVLLD

-214 FTHSVVGKPGTP
+214 FTHSVVGKPGSP
-226 DEQRVKINAGVWRYH
+226 DAERKKINAGVWRYH
-241 PIRHVFEVFAEGTS
+241 PTRHVFEIFAEGTS
-255 NPWGLDYDARGEF
+255 NPWGLDFDAHGEF

-273 VIPHLYHILPGA
+273 VIPHLYHIHPGA

-296 AFTYDDI
+296 PFTYDDI
-303 KTIADHAHYAGGRVH
+303 KTIADHAHYAGGRIH
-318 RPDPLK
+318 KPDPLK
-324 VPESTD
+324 IPETTD

-368 SDQVL
+368 SDQVV
-373 PEGSGFAGRHGN
+373 PEGSGFAGHHGN

-427 DRSNGRLY
+427 DRTNGRLY
-435 RVSFGNPANRSA
+435 RVSYGNPVSRARDLGKLA
-447 DLARIRDD
+447 DA
-455 ELVEIALTDTNEY
+455 ELVEVALADANEY
-468 YVRQARKVL
+468 FVRQARKVL
-477 AERSLSGKAPMA
+477 AERGLAGVRIAGESREK
-489 DSARARL
+489 L
-496 REVLTG
+496 RSVLTAD
-502 SADPLRRLR
+502 ADPLRRLR
-511 ALWALQSTNLLDDA
+511 ALWVLQSANLLDDA
-525 LLAGG
+525 LLAGA
-530 LKDADPSVRGWAV
+530 LKDAEPSVRGWAV

-549 WTAGVPALAALAKV
+549 WTAGVPALAELAKT
-563 ESSPVVRRE
+563 EPSAQVRRE

-581 LAQRAAIAEPLLAI
+581 LAQRAAIAEPLLAR
-595 AEDAKDHN
+595 AEDASDHN

-616 GADAARGLA
+616 GADAGRGLA
-625 LAAACRHPQTTDFI
+625 LAAVSRHPRTTDFI

-657 AREADA
+657 TRETDA
-663 ARRATLVSR
+663 TRRATLVSR
-672 VVDGVRQAGSF
+672 VVEGVRQAGSF
-683 AAPAGWPALVA
+683 AAPAGWPTLVA
-694 GLRQGASPDLLANLH
+694 GLRQGAAPDLLANLN
-709 ELDALAGDEAS
+709 ELDALTGDESS
-720 RAYYR
+720 RAFYR
-725 GHLADAK
+725 GHLAEVK

-746 AARDRGAA
+746 ASRDRAAA
-754 PVIHKAFA
+754 PVIHRVFA
-762 EKTTPSFRRALI
+762 EQTTPSFRRALI

-807 LASNAV
+807 LASNAA
-813 GGKALLAAVAAGQ
+813 GGKALLASVAAGK

-837 RQLKSLGDQAL
+837 RQLKSLGDQDL
-848 DAQLAAVVGVVNA
+848 DGQLTAVVGVVNA
-861 TKADFAKNKARYE
+861 TKADFAQTKAKYE

-889 GRQLFASTCGI
+889 GRQLFTTSCGI
-900 CHTFGYTGNQVGP
+900 CHTFGYIGNQVGP

-1000 ALSKEQV
+1000 ALTKEQV
-1007 INLVAYLQYP
+1007 INLVAYLQFP

-1034 EGESLKVL
+1034 EGETLKVL
-1042 SVTGGKT
+1042 AVTGGKT
-1049 GGQKMGAFKASRWSG
+1049 SGQKMTSFKASRWSG

-1077 TLTLALPVAAKGT
+1077 TLTLALPVSAKGT

-1103 GTFELRLDGKPLGVE
+1103 GSFELRLDGKLLGEE

>member
-1 MTQGTAFPYQDFGFL
+1 
-16 NFGVGLIVSHPAMR
+16 MR
-30 SLALLLSS
+30 FLALFLVSA
-38 VCVAAPVLPPGP
+38 CVAAPALPPGP
-50 ADHVPPGAY
+50 VERVQPGAY
-59 KAGQSPA
+59 KSGQTA
-66 DAMKTMSLPPGFQVS
+66 AQAMKTMSLPKGFQVS

-116 DGTGNDR
+116 DGTGPDR

-128 DVKKDG
+128 DVQKDG

-168 FIPKDADDKA
+168 FIPKDANDKA

-186 GWGFHDTHETLNS
+186 GWGFQDTHETLNS

-214 FTHSVVGKPGTP
+214 FTHSVVGKPGAP
-226 DEQRVKINAGVWRYH
+226 DTKRVKINAGVWRFH
-241 PIRHVFEVFAEGTS
+241 PTSHVFEIFAEGTS

-296 AFTYDDI
+296 PYTYDDI
-303 KTIADHAHYAGGRVH
+303 KTIADHAHYAGGRIH
-318 RPDPLK
+318 KPDPLK
-324 VPESTD
+324 IPETTD

-368 SDQVL
+368 SDQIE
-373 PEGSGFAGRHGN
+373 PAGSGFVGHHGN

-398 SQRVGPDGALYVSDW
+398 SQRIGPDGALYLSDW

-427 DRSNGRLY
+427 DRTNGRIY
-435 RVSFGNPANRSA
+435 RVSFGNAVSRA
-447 DLARIRDD
+447 RDLAALADA
-455 ELVEIALTDTNEY
+455 ELVEIALADANEY
-468 YVRQARKVL
+468 FVRQARKVL
-477 AERSLSGKAPMA
+477 AERGLAGVRISG
-489 DSARARL
+489 DSREKL
-496 REVLTG
+496 RSVLT
-502 SADPLRRLR
+502 SDADPLRRLR
-511 ALWALQSTNLLDDA
+511 ALWILQSANLLDDA
-525 LLAGG
+525 LLAAS
-530 LKDADPSVRGWAV
+530 LKDADPAVRGWAV

-549 WTAGVPALAALAKV
+549 WTVSVPALAALAKT
-563 ESSPVVRRE
+563 ESSAQVRRE
-572 LASALSYLP
+572 LASSLSYLP
-581 LAQRAAIAEPLLAI
+581 LAQRAAIAEPLLAR

-625 LAAACRHPQTTDFI
+625 LAAISRHPQTTDFI
-639 YRRLA
+639 YRRIA
-644 SDAGAR
+644 SDARAR
-650 AQVLAIA
+650 SQVLSLAL
-657 AREADA
+657 REQDA
-663 ARRATLVSR
+663 ARRSSLVSR
-672 VVDGVRQAGSF
+672 VVEGVRQSGSF
-683 AAPAGWPALVA
+683 SAPEGWTALVA
-694 GLRQGASPDLLANLH
+694 GLRQGASPDLLANLN
-709 ELDALAGDEAS
+709 ELDALTGDEAS

-725 GHLADAK
+725 GHLADEK

-746 AARDRGAA
+746 ASRDRAAA
-754 PVIHKAFA
+754 PVIHQVFA

-780 GDADSPAVLL
+780 GDAASPAVLIS
-790 GRFGVFSPEQL
+790 RFAVFTPEQL
-801 NDAVAA
+801 GDAVAA
-807 LASNAV
+807 LAGNAV
-813 GGKALLAAVAAGQ
+813 GGKALLTAVAAGK
-826 ADKALLSPLVV
+826 ADKTLLSPLVV
-837 RQLKSLGDQAL
+837 RQLKSLGDQEL
-848 DAQLAAVVGVVNA
+848 DAQLTAIVGVVNA
-861 TKADFAKNKARYE
+861 TKADFAKNKAKYE
-874 AMLKPEAVRKGDIAA
+874 AMLNPVAVRKGDIAA
-889 GRQLFASTCGI
+889 GRQLFTSACGI
-900 CHTFGYTGNQVGP
+900 CHTFGTVGNLVGP

-942 LNVFKLKGG
+942 LNVFKLKSG

-969 MPGGAKFTVAK
+969 MPGGVKFTVAK
-980 GEVEKREIL
+980 GEVAQRETL

-1000 ALSKEQV
+1000 ALTKEQV
-1007 INLVAYLQYP
+1007 INLVAYLQNP
-1017 DGFPAT
+1017 DGFLAS
-1023 APGVWRLEGAI
+1023 APGVWRLEGAV
-1034 EGESLKVL
+1034 EGETLKVL

-1049 GGQKMGAFKASRWSG
+1049 SGQKMGGFKASRWSG

-1077 TLTLALPVAAKGT
+1077 TLTLALPVSAKGT

-1103 GTFELRLDGKPLGVE
+1103 GAFELRLDGKLLGEE
-1118 GYDFYNPAEVVTTG
+1118 GYDFYNPAAVVTTG

-1138 HELDAGEHRLEIK
+1138 YELDVGEHRLEIK

-1163 MFGLDYL
+1163 MFGLDYV

>member
-1 MTQGTAFPYQDFGFL
+1 MRLFALFL
-16 NFGVGLIVSHPAMR
+16 ASA
-30 SLALLLSS
+30 
-38 VCVAAPVLPPGP
+38 CVAAPALPPGP
-50 ADHVPPGAY
+50 AVRVAPGAY
-59 KAGQSPA
+59 KSGQTPA
-66 DAMKTMSLPPGFQVS
+66 DAMRTMSLPPGFQVS

-101 RLWVVEGMSYPKKRP
+101 RLWVVEGMGYPKKRP
-116 DGTGNDR
+116 DGQGADR

-128 DVKKDG
+128 DVQKDG

-143 DGLNL
+143 EGLNL

-178 GQPVVLLD
+178 GKPVVLLD
-186 GWGFHDTHETLNS
+186 GWGFQDTHETLNS

-226 DEQRVKINAGVWRYH
+226 EAQRKKINAGVWRFH
-241 PIRHVFEVFAEGTS
+241 PTRQLFEVFAEGTS
-255 NPWGLDYDARGEF
+255 NPWGLDFDARGEF

-296 AFTYDDI
+296 PYTYDDI
-303 KTIADHAHYAGGRVH
+303 KTIADHAHYAGGRIH
-318 RPDPLK
+318 KPDPLK
-324 VPESTD
+324 VPENTD

-345 GDNFPEAYRGML
+345 GDNFPAAYRGLL

-368 SDQVL
+368 SDQVV
-373 PEGSGFAGRHGN
+373 PAGSGFAGHHGN

-398 SQRVGPDGALYVSDW
+398 SQRVGPDGALYLSDW

-427 DRSNGRLY
+427 DRTNGRLY
-435 RVSFGNPANRSA
+435 RVSFGNPVSRARDLGALA
-447 DLARIRDD
+447 DA
-455 ELVEIALTDTNEY
+455 ELVEIALADANEY
-468 YVRQARKVL
+468 FVRQARKVL
-477 AERSLSGKAPMA
+477 AERGLAGVRIAGESREK
-489 DSARARL
+489 L
-496 REVLTG
+496 RSVLT
-502 SADPLRRLR
+502 ADTDPLRRLR
-511 ALWALQSTNLLDDA
+511 ALWVLQSANLLDDA
-525 LLAGG
+525 LLAGA
-530 LKDADPSVRGWAV
+530 LKDAEPSVRGWVV

-549 WTAGVPALAALAKV
+549 WTAGVPALAELAKT
-563 ESSPVVRRE
+563 ESSAQVRRE
-572 LASALSYLP
+572 LASALSCLP
-581 LAQRAAIAEPLLAI
+581 LAQRAAIAEPLLAR

-625 LAAACRHPQTTDFI
+625 LAAVSRHPQTTDFI

-644 SDAGAR
+644 GDAR
-650 AQVLAIA
+650 ARSQVLSLAL
-657 AREADA
+657 RETDA
-663 ARRATLVSR
+663 PRRSSLVGR
-672 VVDGVRQAGSF
+672 VVEGVRQAGSF
-683 AAPAGWPALVA
+683 SAPEGWAVLVA
-694 GLRQGASPDLLANLH
+694 GLRQGASPDLLANLN

-725 GHLADAK
+725 GHLADEK

-746 AARDRGAA
+746 ASRDRAAA
-754 PVIHKAFA
+754 PVIHQVFA

-780 GDADSPAVLL
+780 GDENSPAVLIS
-790 GRFGVFSPEQL
+790 RFAVFTPEQL
-801 NDAVAA
+801 GDAVAA
-807 LASNAV
+807 LAGNAA
-813 GGKALLAAVAAGQ
+813 GGKALLVAVAAGK
-826 ADKALLSPLVV
+826 ADKALLSPLVI
-837 RQLKSLGDQAL
+837 RQLKSLGDKSI

-861 TKADFAKNKARYE
+861 TKADFAKNKAKYE
-874 AMLKPEAVRKGDIAA
+874 AMLNPAAVRKGDIAA
-889 GRQLFASTCGI
+889 GRQLFTSACGI
-900 CHTFGYTGNQVGP
+900 CHTFGTIGNQVGP

-942 LNVFKLKGG
+942 LNVFKLKSG

-969 MPGGAKFTVAK
+969 MPGGAKFTVTK
-980 GEVEKREIL
+980 GEVAQREVL

-1000 ALSKEQV
+1000 ALTKEQV
-1007 INLVAYLQYP
+1007 INLVAYLQFP

-1023 APGVWRLEGAI
+1023 APGVWRLEGAL
-1034 EGESLKVL
+1034 EGETLKVI

-1049 GGQKMGAFKASRWSG
+1049 SGQKMSNFKASRWSG

-1103 GTFELRLDGKPLGVE
+1103 GAFELRLDGKLLGEE

>member
-1 MTQGTAFPYQDFGFL
+1 
-16 NFGVGLIVSHPAMR
+16 MR
-30 SLALLLSS
+30 LLASLLLSACTTLS
-38 VCVAAPVLPPGP
+38 ALPPGP
-50 ADHVPPGAY
+50 SERVPPGAY
-59 KAGQSPA
+59 KTGQAPA
-66 DAMKTMSLPPGFQVS
+66 DAMRTMSLPPGFQVS

-101 RLWVVEGMSYPKKRP
+101 RLWVVEGMAYPKKRP
-116 DGTGNDR
+116 DGQGADR

-128 DVKKDG
+128 DVKQDG
-134 SYAKVTVFK
+134 SFAKVTVFME
-143 DGLNL
+143 GLNL

-168 FIPKDADDKA
+168 FIPKDAADKA
-178 GQPVVLLD
+178 GKPVVLLD

-214 FTHSVVGKPGTP
+214 FTHSVVGKPGAP
-226 DEQRVKINAGVWRYH
+226 DAERKRINAGVWRYH
-241 PIRHVFEVFAEGTS
+241 PTRHVFEVFAEGTS

-296 AFTYDDI
+296 PFTYDDI
-303 KTIADHAHYAGGRVH
+303 KTIADHAHYAGAKIH
-318 RPDPLK
+318 RPDALK

-357 IFGNLHGHRLV
+357 VFGNLHGHRLV
-368 SDQVL
+368 SDQVV

-427 DRSNGRLY
+427 DRTNGRLY
-435 RVSFGNPANRSA
+435 RVSFGSPASRSS

-455 ELVEIALTDTNEY
+455 ELVEIALADANEY
-468 YVRQARKVL
+468 FVRQARKVL
-477 AERSLSGKAPMA
+477 AERNLSGQAPMA
-489 DSARARL
+489 ASARAKL
-496 REVLTG
+496 REALAG
-502 SADPLRRLR
+502 SADPIRRLR
-511 ALWALQSTNLLDDA
+511 ALWTLQSSNLLDDA
-525 LLAGG
+525 LLAGA

-549 WTAGVPALAALAKV
+549 WTAGVPALAGLAKV

-581 LAQRAAIAEPLLAI
+581 LESRAAIAEPLLAI

-625 LAAACRHPQTTDFI
+625 LAAVCRHPQTTDFI

-650 AQVLAIA
+650 SQVLAIA
-657 AREADA
+657 LRESDA

-683 AAPAGWPALVA
+683 VAPEGWASLVA
-694 GLRQGASPDLLANLH
+694 GLRQGAPPDLLANLN

-720 RAYYR
+720 RAFYR
-725 GHLADAK
+725 GHLADEK
-732 APLPARQRALAVLV
+732 APPPARQRALAVLV

-754 PVIHKAFA
+754 PVIHRVFA
-762 EKTTPSFRRALI
+762 QKTTPAFRRSLI

-780 GDADSPAVLL
+780 GDDGSPAVLIS
-790 GRFGVFSPEQL
+790 RFKVFTPEQL

-813 GGKALLAAVAAGQ
+813 GGKALLAAVAAGK

-848 DAQLAAVVGVVNA
+848 DAQLAAVVGVVNPA
-861 TKADFAKNKARYE
+861 KADFAKNKAKFE

-889 GRQLFASTCGI
+889 GRQIFMTTCGI
-900 CHTFGYTGNQVGP
+900 CHTFGYIGSQVGP
-913 GLAGSNIGKLDYFL
+913 GLAGSNIGKLDYLL

-942 LNVFKLKGG
+942 LTVFRLRGG
-951 ATMSGIV
+951 TTMSGIV
-958 QFEDAQSFRLV
+958 QFEDAQSFRLAL
-969 MPGGAKFTVAK
+969 PGGVKFAIAK
-980 GEVEKREIL
+980 GEVEKREVL
-989 PMSLMPEGLLD
+989 PISLMPEGLLD
-1000 ALSKEQV
+1000 ALSRDQV
-1007 INLVAYLQYP
+1007 VNLVAYLQFP

-1023 APGVWRLEGAI
+1023 GPGVWRLEGAI

-1049 GGQKMGAFKASRWSG
+1049 SGQKMTNFKASRWSG

-1077 TLTLALPVAAKGT
+1077 TLTLALPVSAKGT

-1103 GTFELRLDGKPLGVE
+1103 GTFELRLDGKPLGVD

-1138 HELDAGEHRLEIK
+1138 HELDVGEHRLEIR

-1163 MFGLDYL
+1163 MFGLDYVR
-1170 KLERK
+1170 LERK